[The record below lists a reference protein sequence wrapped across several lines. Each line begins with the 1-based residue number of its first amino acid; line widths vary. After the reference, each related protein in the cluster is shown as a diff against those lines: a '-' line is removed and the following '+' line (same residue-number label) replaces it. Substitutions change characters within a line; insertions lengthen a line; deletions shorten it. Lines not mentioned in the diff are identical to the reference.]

1 MVTVECN
8 ILYCFES
15 SSFAILFFIIKNFD
29 CFGLSANFADVKCN
43 KKVII
48 TNKLLMKKS
57 LLTFIAVLATLL
69 PITASAAVSTWSFE
83 WNMSKKEG
91 GQGFYNFGSTKVEKE
106 FYTAELNGL
115 QWKATAEGTYIYAYT
130 STMGQYIGSASA
142 PPVKAAL
149 STSGL
154 VGVIKAVRVSARVY
168 KAEMAG
174 DVSVK
179 VNGKSYLNGTNTTAA
194 LTKDI
199 AEYEFKIDDADAQE
213 GEIVITFNQ
222 TSDTKGPMYIKK
234 IEIDYETVE
243 SSVPAPAFSV
253 AAGTYDEAQT
263 VSMAVPSLEAGT
275 YTIYYTTDGSNP
287 KTEDGTRKAYTEP
300 VTVAETATLKAVTLV
315 GAEYSN
321 VVEAKYIIRKDPQIR
336 FNEAK
341 VSLVTGEDGY
351 ADLLNPNKVS
361 PIKYSSSAPM
371 VCSVNSKGTLYTSYV
386 KEDTDVTIT
395 AEFEGDDN
403 YYPASATMTVTVVA
417 KTPLKEPVV
426 NPLGGKFNDAVEV
439 KISTDDENA
448 VAVWYSTTAKSAEE
462 FEESDYTQST
472 VVEGK
477 EATVTLDK
485 SCTLYVMTRGYN
497 VNSPV
502 VTAKFDI
509 TLPLKVDFTTDR
521 AVVAD
526 YDQEFDSA
534 EGMTDWTVGKGWG
547 LSDMNF
553 KSIKSDDKTSI
564 AINYDY
570 TSSGSSVLESP
581 AFDIKAGSKV
591 EFYAYFAPYY
601 LVYGKWTFTVTDV
614 DSGETETLLN
624 AFDWA
629 QETAYNTTTWNKF
642 EFDLSKY
649 VGKKVSFAF
658 DYPFGGESLAVDG
671 FRIVRED
678 ASASESLHIFEGESI
693 GFKSI
698 TQGEPEGLTWSFPGA
713 EVETST
719 EANPV
724 VTYNKAGTYDVT
736 LTVTRG
742 TETAK
747 AERKGFVVVSQKAPT
762 ALIGLPEEGYES
774 PFVGVFLSLNVPVTF
789 RDLSQGHPTE
799 WKWVFQNANIET
811 SAEQN
816 PTVIFEKKGVVSVGL
831 TAKNDAGQTND
842 ILTYAIQAG
851 GAQYVWNISSEEN
864 SKLEKVELGWYG
876 NYAGT
881 NWLDMDKFAEKY
893 KATLASATIDS
904 VAVYF
909 ASVTAIAPETL
920 IPMTI
925 NAVGEDGAPGA
936 VLASTAVKVG
946 DLKYD
951 DKDYLATIFRFDN
964 TVKLEKGSEFFVT
977 IGPFPNGSLDTAPY
991 TKDDIAIFCHRRSVG
1006 QKNTAW
1012 HYLAVYGSD
1021 DKPTGEYKWYANTED
1036 PVSMAISPAIDY
1048 EKYDAIQDVRYDEA
1062 GTEATI
1068 VGIYTIEGIRVTK
1081 TMPGNIYIY
1090 KYSDGSGR
1098 KVLVK

>member
-1 MVTVECN
+1 
-8 ILYCFES
+8 
-15 SSFAILFFIIKNFD
+15 
-29 CFGLSANFADVKCN
+29 
-43 KKVII
+43 
-48 TNKLLMKKS
+48 MKKT

-69 PITASAAVSTWSFE
+69 PITASATVSTWSFE
-83 WNMSKKEG
+83 WNTSKKDG
-91 GQGFYNFGSTKVEKE
+91 GQGFYNFGGSAIEKE
-106 FYTAELNGL
+106 FYTTELNGL
-115 QWKATAEGTYIYAYT
+115 QWKAVAEGTYIYAYT
-130 STMGQYIGSASA
+130 SGMGQYIGSADY
-142 PPVKAAL
+142 PPVSATL
-149 STSGL
+149 STSDL
-154 VGVIKAVRVSARVY
+154 AGVIKAVRVSARVKSTDY
-168 KAEMAG
+168 TGTVA
-174 DVSVK
+174 VK
-179 VNGKSYLNGTNTTAA
+179 VAGTDYLCGTSATAD
-194 LTKDI
+194 LTGTI
-199 AEYEFKIDDADAQE
+199 VEYEFKPAEAKE
-213 GEIVITFNQ
+213 GLIEIILNQ
-222 TSDTKGPMYIKK
+222 TSEAKGPLYVKK

-243 SSVPAPAFSV
+243 SSVPAPTFSV
-253 AAGTYDEAQT
+253 AAGTYDEAQS
-263 VSMAVPSLEAGT
+263 VSLAVSSLEAGK
-275 YTIYYTTDGSNP
+275 YTVYYTTDGSNP
-287 KTEDGTRKAYTEP
+287 KLEDGTRKAYTEP
-300 VTVAETATLKAVTLV
+300 ISVAETATLKAVTLA
-315 GAEYSN
+315 GTEYSD
-321 VVEAKYIIRKDPQIR
+321 VAEAKYVIRKDPQIR

-341 VSLVTGEDGY
+341 ISLITGEEGY
-351 ADLLNPNKVS
+351 ADLLNPNKVT
-361 PIKYSSSAPM
+361 PIKYSSSAPL
-371 VCSVNSKGTLYTSYV
+371 VCSVDSKGTLYTSYV
-386 KEDTDVTIT
+386 KEDSEAVIT
-395 AEFEGDDN
+395 AKFDGDAN

-426 NPLGGKFNDAVEV
+426 TPLGGKFNDAVDV
-439 KISTDDENA
+439 KITTDDENA
-448 VAVWYSTTAKSAEE
+448 VTIWYSTTAKSAEE

-502 VTAKFDI
+502 VSATFDI
-509 TLPLKVDFTTDR
+509 TLPLKADFTTDR

-534 EGMTDWTVGKGWG
+534 DGLADWTVGKGWG

-553 KSIKSDDKTSI
+553 KTIKSDDKSSI

-570 TSSGSSVLESP
+570 ASTGSSVLESP
-581 AFDIKAGSKV
+581 AFDIKEGSKV
-591 EFYAYFAPYY
+591 EFYAYFAPNF
-601 LVYGKWTFTVTDV
+601 LIYGKWTFTVTDV
-614 DSGETETLLN
+614 DSGETTTLLN

-658 DYPFGGESLAVDG
+658 DYPFGGENLAIDG

-678 ASASESLHIFEGESI
+678 ASASESLHIFEGESVA
-693 GFKSI
+693 FKSI
-698 TQGEPEGLTWSFPGA
+698 TQGEPESMTWSFPGA

-742 TETAK
+742 TETVK

-762 ALIGLPEEGYES
+762 AIIGLPEEGYES
-774 PFVGVFLSLNVPVTF
+774 PFVGVFLPLNVPVTF

-811 SAEQN
+811 TTEQN
-816 PTVIFEKKGVVSVGL
+816 PTVVFEKKGVVSVGL
-831 TAKNDAGQTND
+831 TAKNDAGQAND

-893 KATLASATIDS
+893 KATLAPAAIDS

-909 ASVTAIAPETL
+909 ASVTTIAPETL

-936 VLASTAVKVG
+936 VLASASVKAG
-946 DLKYD
+946 DLKYSET
-951 DKDYLATIFRFDN
+951 DYLATIFHFDKTIELN
-964 TVKLEKGSEFFVT
+964 KGTEFFITV
-977 IGPFPNGSLDTAPY
+977 GPFPNGSLEVSPY
-991 TKDDIAIFCHRRSVG
+991 TADDIAIFCHRRSAG
-1006 QKNTAW
+1006 EKNTAW
-1012 HYLAVYGSD
+1012 HYLAVYDENS
-1021 DKPTGEYKWYANTED
+1021 KPTGEYKWYANTED
-1036 PVSMAISPAIDY
+1036 PLSMAISPVIDY
-1048 EKYDAIQDVRYDEA
+1048 EKYDAVQDIRYDEA
-1062 GTEATI
+1062 GTEATP

-1081 TMPGNIYIY
+1081 TTPGNIYIY

>member
-1 MVTVECN
+1 
-8 ILYCFES
+8 
-15 SSFAILFFIIKNFD
+15 
-29 CFGLSANFADVKCN
+29 
-43 KKVII
+43 
-48 TNKLLMKKS
+48 MKKT
-57 LLTFIAVLATLL
+57 LLTLIAVLATLL
-69 PITASAAVSTWSFE
+69 PVTASAAVSTWSFE
-83 WNMSKKEG
+83 WNTSKNKG
-91 GQGFYNFGSTKVEKE
+91 GQGFYNFGASAVEKD

-115 QWKATAEGTYIYAYT
+115 QWKATAEGTIVFAYT
-130 STMGQYIGSASA
+130 ASSGQYIGSADR
-142 PPVKAAL
+142 PPVKATL
-149 STSGL
+149 STSDLAGL
-154 VGVIKAVRVSARVY
+154 IKAVRVSARVN
-168 KAEMAG
+168 KDTMAG
-174 DVSVK
+174 NVSVT
-179 VNGKSYLNGTNTTAA
+179 VNGKSYLNGTNTTAS
-194 LTKDI
+194 LTNSI
-199 AEYEFKIDDADAQE
+199 AEYEFKIADADAQE

-222 TSDTKGPMYIKK
+222 TSDTKGPLYVKK

-243 SSVPAPAFSV
+243 SSVPAPTFSV
-253 AAGTYDEAQT
+253 AAGTYDEAQS
-263 VSMAVPSLEAGT
+263 VSLAVSSLEAGK

-287 KTEDGTRKAYTEP
+287 KLEDGTRKAYTEP
-300 VTVAETATLKAVTLV
+300 IAVAETATLKAVTLV
-315 GAEYSN
+315 GTEYSD
-321 VVEAKYIIRKDPQIR
+321 VAEAKYVIRKDPQIR

-341 VSLVTGEDGY
+341 VSLITGEEGY
-351 ADLLNPNKVS
+351 ADLLNPNKVT
-361 PIKYSSSAPM
+361 PIKYSSSAPL
-371 VCSVNSKGTLYTSYV
+371 VCSVDSKGTLYTSYV
-386 KEDTDVTIT
+386 KEDSEAVIT
-395 AEFEGDDN
+395 AKFDGDAN

-426 NPLGGKFNDAVEV
+426 TPLGGKFNDAVDV

-448 VAVWYSTTAKSAEE
+448 VTIWYSTTAKSAEE

-502 VTAKFDI
+502 VTATFDI
-509 TLPLKVDFTTDR
+509 TLPLKADFTTDR

-534 EGMTDWTVGKGWG
+534 EGLADWTVGKGWG

-553 KSIKSDDKTSI
+553 KTIKSDDKYSI

-570 TSSGSSVLESP
+570 ASTGSSVLESP
-581 AFDIKAGSKV
+581 AFDIKEGSKV
-591 EFYAYFAPYY
+591 EFYAYFAPNF
-601 LVYGKWTFTVTDV
+601 LIYGKWTFTVTDV
-614 DSGETETLLN
+614 DSGETTTLLN

-642 EFDLSKY
+642 GFDLSKY

-658 DYPFGGESLAVDG
+658 DYPFGGENLAIDG

-678 ASASESLHIFEGESI
+678 ASASESLHIFEGESVV
-693 GFKSI
+693 FKSI
-698 TQGEPEGLTWSFPGA
+698 TQGEPESMTWSFPGA

-762 ALIGLPEEGYES
+762 AIIELPEEGYES
-774 PFVGVFLSLNVPVTF
+774 PFVGVFLPLNVPVTF

-811 SAEQN
+811 STEQN

-893 KATLASATIDS
+893 KATLGPAAIDS

-909 ASVTAIAPETL
+909 ASVTTIAPETL

-936 VLASTAVKVG
+936 VLASASVKAG
-946 DLKYD
+946 DLKYSET
-951 DKDYLATIFRFDN
+951 DYLATIFHFDKTIELN
-964 TVKLEKGSEFFVT
+964 KGTEFFITV
-977 IGPFPNGSLDTAPY
+977 GPFPNGSLEVSPY
-991 TKDDIAIFCHRRSVG
+991 TADDIAIFCHRRSTG
-1006 QKNTAW
+1006 EKNTAW
-1012 HYLAVYGSD
+1012 HYLAVYDENS
-1021 DKPTGEYKWYANTED
+1021 KPTGEYKWYANTED
-1036 PVSMAISPAIDY
+1036 PLSMAISPVIDY
-1048 EKYDAIQDVRYDEA
+1048 EKYDAVQDIRYDEVGA
-1062 GTEATI
+1062 EATL

-1081 TMPGNIYIY
+1081 TTPGNIYIY

>member
-1 MVTVECN
+1 
-8 ILYCFES
+8 
-15 SSFAILFFIIKNFD
+15 
-29 CFGLSANFADVKCN
+29 
-43 KKVII
+43 
-48 TNKLLMKKS
+48 MKKT
-57 LLTFIAVLATLL
+57 LLTLIAVLATLL
-69 PITASAAVSTWSFE
+69 PVTASAAVSTWSFE
-83 WNMSKKEG
+83 WNTSKNKG
-91 GQGFYNFGSTKVEKE
+91 GQGFYNFGASAVEKD
-106 FYTAELNGL
+106 FYTTELNGL
-115 QWKATAEGTYIYAYT
+115 QWKATAEGTIVFAYT
-130 STMGQYIGSASA
+130 ASSGQYIGSADR
-142 PPVKAAL
+142 PPVKATL
-149 STSGL
+149 STSDLAGL
-154 VGVIKAVRVSARVY
+154 IKAVRVSARVN
-168 KAEMAG
+168 KDTMAG
-174 DVSVK
+174 NVSVT
-179 VNGKSYLNGTNTTAA
+179 VNGKSYLNGTNTTAS
-194 LTKDI
+194 LTNSI
-199 AEYEFKIDDADAQE
+199 AEYEFKVADADAKE

-222 TSDTKGPMYIKK
+222 TSDTKGPLYVKK

-243 SSVPAPAFSV
+243 SSVPAPTFSV
-253 AAGTYDEAQT
+253 AAGTYDEAQS
-263 VSMAVPSLEAGT
+263 VSLAVSSLEAGK
-275 YTIYYTTDGSNP
+275 YTIYYTNDGSNP
-287 KTEDGTRKAYTEP
+287 KLEDGTRKAYTEP
-300 VTVAETATLKAVTLV
+300 IAVAETATLKAVTLV
-315 GAEYSN
+315 GTEYSD
-321 VVEAKYIIRKDPQIR
+321 VAEAKYVIRKDPQIR

-341 VSLVTGEDGY
+341 VSLITGEEGY
-351 ADLLNPNKVS
+351 ADLLNPNKVT
-361 PIKYSSSAPM
+361 PIKYSSSAPL
-371 VCSVNSKGTLYTSYV
+371 VCSVDSKGTLYTSYV
-386 KEDTDVTIT
+386 KEDSEAVIT
-395 AEFEGDDN
+395 AKFDGDAN

-426 NPLGGKFNDAVEV
+426 TPLGGKFNDAVDV

-448 VAVWYSTTAKSAEE
+448 VTIWYSTTAKSAEE

-502 VTAKFDI
+502 VTATFDI
-509 TLPLKVDFTTDR
+509 TLPLKADFTTDR

-534 EGMTDWTVGKGWG
+534 DGMADWTVGKGWG

-570 TSSGSSVLESP
+570 ASSGSSVLESP
-581 AFDIKAGSKV
+581 AFDIKEGSKV
-591 EFYAYFAPYY
+591 EFYAYFAPNF
-601 LVYGKWTFTVTDV
+601 LIYGKWTFTVTDV
-614 DSGETETLLN
+614 DSGETTTLLN

-642 EFDLSKY
+642 GFDLSKY

-658 DYPFGGESLAVDG
+658 DYPFGGENLAIDG

-678 ASASESLHIFEGESI
+678 ASASESLHIFEGESVA
-693 GFKSI
+693 FKSI
-698 TQGEPEGLTWSFPGA
+698 TQGEPESMTWSFPGA

-762 ALIGLPEEGYES
+762 AIIGLPEEGYES
-774 PFVGVFLSLNVPVTF
+774 PFVGVFLPLNVPVTF

-811 SAEQN
+811 TTEQN
-816 PTVIFEKKGVVSVGL
+816 PTVVFEKKGVVSVGL
-831 TAKNDAGQTND
+831 TAKNDAGQAND

-893 KATLASATIDS
+893 KATLGPAAIDS

-909 ASVTAIAPETL
+909 ASVTTIAPETL

-936 VLASTAVKVG
+936 VLASASVKAG
-946 DLKYD
+946 DLKYSET
-951 DKDYLATIFRFDN
+951 DYLATIFHFDKTIELN
-964 TVKLEKGSEFFVT
+964 KGTEFFITV
-977 IGPFPNGSLDTAPY
+977 GPFPNGSLEVSPY
-991 TKDDIAIFCHRRSVG
+991 TADDIAIFCHRRSTG
-1006 QKNTAW
+1006 EKNTAW
-1012 HYLAVYGSD
+1012 HYLAVYDENS
-1021 DKPTGEYKWYANTED
+1021 KPTGEYKWYANTED
-1036 PVSMAISPAIDY
+1036 PLSMAISPVIDY
-1048 EKYDAIQDVRYDEA
+1048 EKYDAVQDIRYDESGA
-1062 GTEATI
+1062 EATI

-1081 TMPGNIYIY
+1081 TTPGNIYIY

>member
-1 MVTVECN
+1 
-8 ILYCFES
+8 
-15 SSFAILFFIIKNFD
+15 
-29 CFGLSANFADVKCN
+29 
-43 KKVII
+43 
-48 TNKLLMKKS
+48 MKKT
-57 LLTFIAVLATLL
+57 LLTLIAVLATLL
-69 PITASAAVSTWSFE
+69 PVTASAAVSTWSFE
-83 WNMSKKEG
+83 WNTSKNKG
-91 GQGFYNFGSTKVEKE
+91 GQGFYNFGASAVEKD
-106 FYTAELNGL
+106 FYTTELNGL
-115 QWKATAEGTYIYAYT
+115 QWKASAEGTIVFAYT
-130 STMGQYIGSASA
+130 ASSGQYIGSADR
-142 PPVKAAL
+142 PPVKATL
-149 STSGL
+149 STSDLAGL
-154 VGVIKAVRVSARVY
+154 IKAVRVSARVN
-168 KAEMAG
+168 KDTMAG
-174 DVSVK
+174 NVSVT
-179 VNGKSYLNGTNTTAA
+179 VNGKSYLNGTNTTAS
-194 LTKDI
+194 LTNSI
-199 AEYEFKIDDADAQE
+199 AEYEFKVADADAQE

-222 TSDTKGPMYIKK
+222 TSDTKGPLYVKK

-243 SSVPAPAFSV
+243 SSVPAPTFSV
-253 AAGTYDEAQT
+253 AAGTYDEAQS
-263 VSMAVPSLEAGT
+263 VSLAVSSLEAGK

-287 KTEDGTRKAYTEP
+287 KLEDGTRKAYTEP
-300 VTVAETATLKAVTLV
+300 IAVAETATLKAVTHV
-315 GAEYSN
+315 GTEYSD
-321 VVEAKYIIRKDPQIR
+321 VAEAKYVIRKDPQIR

-341 VSLVTGEDGY
+341 VSLITGEEGY
-351 ADLLNPNKVS
+351 ADLLNPNKVT
-361 PIKYSSSAPM
+361 PIKYSSSAPL
-371 VCSVNSKGTLYTSYV
+371 VCSVDSKGTLYTSYV
-386 KEDTDVTIT
+386 KEDSEAVIT
-395 AEFEGDDN
+395 AKFDGDAN

-426 NPLGGKFNDAVEV
+426 TPLGGKFNDAVDV

-448 VAVWYSTTAKSAEE
+448 VTIWYSTTAKSAEE

-502 VTAKFDI
+502 VTATFDI
-509 TLPLKVDFTTDR
+509 TLPLKADFTTDR

-534 EGMTDWTVGKGWG
+534 DGMADWTVGKGWG

-570 TSSGSSVLESP
+570 ASSGSSVLESP

-591 EFYAYFAPYY
+591 EFYAYFAPNF
-601 LVYGKWTFTVTDV
+601 LIYGKWTFTVTDV
-614 DSGETETLLN
+614 DSGETTTLLN

-642 EFDLSKY
+642 DFDLSKY

-658 DYPFGGESLAVDG
+658 DYPFGGESLAIDG

-678 ASASESLHIFEGESI
+678 ASASESLHIFEGESVA
-693 GFKSI
+693 FKSI
-698 TQGEPEGLTWSFPGA
+698 TQGEPESMTWSFPGA

-762 ALIGLPEEGYES
+762 AIIGLPEEGYES
-774 PFVGVFLSLNVPVTF
+774 PFVGVFLPLNVPVTF

-811 SAEQN
+811 TTEQN
-816 PTVIFEKKGVVSVGL
+816 PTVVFEKKGVVSVGL
-831 TAKNDAGQTND
+831 TAKNDAGQAND

-893 KATLASATIDS
+893 KATLGPAAIDS

-909 ASVTAIAPETL
+909 ASVTTIAPETL

-936 VLASTAVKVG
+936 VLASASVKAG
-946 DLKYD
+946 DLKYSET
-951 DKDYLATIFRFDN
+951 DYLATIFHFDKTIELN
-964 TVKLEKGSEFFVT
+964 KGTEFFITV
-977 IGPFPNGSLDTAPY
+977 GPFPNGSLEVSPY
-991 TKDDIAIFCHRRSVG
+991 TADDIAIFCHRRSTG
-1006 QKNTAW
+1006 EKNTAW
-1012 HYLAVYGSD
+1012 HYLAVYDENS
-1021 DKPTGEYKWYANTED
+1021 KPTGEYKWYANTED
-1036 PVSMAISPAIDY
+1036 PLSMAISPVIDY
-1048 EKYDAIQDVRYDEA
+1048 EKYDAVQDIRYDESGA
-1062 GTEATI
+1062 EATI

-1081 TMPGNIYIY
+1081 TTPGNIYIY

>member
-1 MVTVECN
+1 
-8 ILYCFES
+8 
-15 SSFAILFFIIKNFD
+15 
-29 CFGLSANFADVKCN
+29 
-43 KKVII
+43 
-48 TNKLLMKKS
+48 MKKT
-57 LLTFIAVLATLL
+57 LLTLIAVLATLL
-69 PITASAAVSTWSFE
+69 PVTASAAVSTWSFE
-83 WNMSKKEG
+83 WNTSKNKG
-91 GQGFYNFGSTKVEKE
+91 GQGFYNFGASAVEKD
-106 FYTAELNGL
+106 FYTTELNGL
-115 QWKATAEGTYIYAYT
+115 QWKATAEGTIVFAYT
-130 STMGQYIGSASA
+130 ASSGQYIGSADR
-142 PPVKAAL
+142 PPVKATL
-149 STSGL
+149 STSDLAGL
-154 VGVIKAVRVSARVY
+154 IKAVRVSARVN
-168 KAEMAG
+168 KDTMAG
-174 DVSVK
+174 NVSVT
-179 VNGKSYLNGTNTTAA
+179 VNGKSYLNGTNTTAS
-194 LTKDI
+194 LTNSI
-199 AEYEFKIDDADAQE
+199 AEYEFKVADADAQE

-222 TSDTKGPMYIKK
+222 TSDTKGPLYVKK

-243 SSVPAPAFSV
+243 SSVPAPTFSV
-253 AAGTYDEAQT
+253 AAGTYDEAQS
-263 VSMAVPSLEAGT
+263 VSLAVSSLEAGK

-287 KTEDGTRKAYTEP
+287 KLEDGTRKAYTEP
-300 VTVAETATLKAVTLV
+300 IAVAETATLKAVTLV
-315 GAEYSN
+315 GTEYSD
-321 VVEAKYIIRKDPQIR
+321 VAEAKYVIRKDPQIR

-341 VSLVTGEDGY
+341 VSLITGEEGY
-351 ADLLNPNKVS
+351 ADLLNPNKVT
-361 PIKYSSSAPM
+361 PIKYSSSAPL
-371 VCSVNSKGTLYTSYV
+371 VCSVDSKGTLYTSYV
-386 KEDTDVTIT
+386 KEDSEAVIT
-395 AEFEGDDN
+395 AKFDGDAN

-426 NPLGGKFNDAVEV
+426 TPLGGKFNDAVDV

-448 VAVWYSTTAKSAEE
+448 VTIWYSTTAKSAEE

-502 VTAKFDI
+502 VTATFDI
-509 TLPLKVDFTTDR
+509 TLPLKADFTTDR

-534 EGMTDWTVGKGWG
+534 DGMADWTVGKGWG

-570 TSSGSSVLESP
+570 ASSGSSVLESP

-591 EFYAYFAPYY
+591 EFYAYFAPNF
-601 LVYGKWTFTVTDV
+601 LIYGKWTFTVTDV
-614 DSGETETLLN
+614 DSGETTTLLN

-642 EFDLSKY
+642 DFDLSKY

-658 DYPFGGESLAVDG
+658 DYPFGGENLAIDG

-678 ASASESLHIFEGESI
+678 ASASESLHIFEGESVA
-693 GFKSI
+693 FKSI
-698 TQGEPEGLTWSFPGA
+698 TQGEPESMTWSFPGA

-762 ALIGLPEEGYES
+762 AIIGLPEEGYES
-774 PFVGVFLSLNVPVTF
+774 PFVGVFLPLNVPVTF

-811 SAEQN
+811 TTEQN
-816 PTVIFEKKGVVSVGL
+816 PTVVFEKKGVVSVGL
-831 TAKNDAGQTND
+831 TAKNDAGQAND

-893 KATLASATIDS
+893 KATLGPAAIDS

-909 ASVTAIAPETL
+909 ASVTTIAPETL

-936 VLASTAVKVG
+936 VLASASVKAG
-946 DLKYD
+946 DLKYSET
-951 DKDYLATIFRFDN
+951 DYLATIFHFDKTIELN
-964 TVKLEKGSEFFVT
+964 KGTEFFITV
-977 IGPFPNGSLDTAPY
+977 GPFPNGSLEVSPY
-991 TKDDIAIFCHRRSVG
+991 TADDIAIFCHRRSTG
-1006 QKNTAW
+1006 EKNTAW
-1012 HYLAVYGSD
+1012 HYLAVYDENS
-1021 DKPTGEYKWYANTED
+1021 KPTGEYKWYANTED
-1036 PVSMAISPAIDY
+1036 PLSMAISPVIDY
-1048 EKYDAIQDVRYDEA
+1048 EKYDAVQDIRYDESGA
-1062 GTEATI
+1062 EATI

-1081 TMPGNIYIY
+1081 TTPGNIYIY

>member
-1 MVTVECN
+1 
-8 ILYCFES
+8 
-15 SSFAILFFIIKNFD
+15 
-29 CFGLSANFADVKCN
+29 
-43 KKVII
+43 
-48 TNKLLMKKS
+48 MKKT
-57 LLTFIAVLATLL
+57 LLTLIAVLATLL
-69 PITASAAVSTWSFE
+69 PVTASAAVSTWSFE
-83 WNMSKKEG
+83 WNTSKNKG
-91 GQGFYNFGSTKVEKE
+91 GQGFYNFGASAVEKD

-115 QWKATAEGTYIYAYT
+115 QWKATAEGTIVFAYT
-130 STMGQYIGSASA
+130 ASSGQYIGSADR
-142 PPVKAAL
+142 PPVKATL
-149 STSGL
+149 STSDLAGL
-154 VGVIKAVRVSARVY
+154 IKAVRVSARVN
-168 KAEMAG
+168 KDTMAG
-174 DVSVK
+174 NVSVT
-179 VNGKSYLNGTNTTAA
+179 VNGKSYLNGTNTTAS
-194 LTKDI
+194 LTNSI
-199 AEYEFKIDDADAQE
+199 AEYEFKIADADAQE

-222 TSDTKGPMYIKK
+222 TSDTKGPLYVKK

-243 SSVPAPAFSV
+243 SSVPTPTFSV
-253 AAGTYDEAQT
+253 AAGTYDEAQS
-263 VSMAVPSLEAGT
+263 VSLAVSSLEAGK

-287 KTEDGTRKAYTEP
+287 KLEDGTRKAYTAP
-300 VTVAETATLKAVTLV
+300 IAVAETATLKAVTLV
-315 GAEYSN
+315 GTEYSD
-321 VVEAKYIIRKDPQIR
+321 VAEAKYVIRKDPQIR

-341 VSLVTGEDGY
+341 VSLITGEEGY
-351 ADLLNPNKVS
+351 ADLLNPNKVT
-361 PIKYSSSAPM
+361 PIKYSSSAPL
-371 VCSVNSKGTLYTSYV
+371 VCSVDSKGTLYTSYV
-386 KEDTDVTIT
+386 KEDSEAVIT
-395 AEFEGDDN
+395 AKFDGDAN

-426 NPLGGKFNDAVEV
+426 TPLGGKFNDAVDV

-448 VAVWYSTTAKSAEE
+448 VTIWYSTTAKSAEE

-502 VTAKFDI
+502 VTATFDI
-509 TLPLKVDFTTDR
+509 TLPLKADFTTDR

-534 EGMTDWTVGKGWG
+534 EGLADWTVGKGWG

-553 KSIKSDDKTSI
+553 KTIKSDDKYSI

-570 TSSGSSVLESP
+570 ASTGSSVLESP
-581 AFDIKAGSKV
+581 AFDIKEGSKV
-591 EFYAYFAPYY
+591 EFYAYFAPNF
-601 LVYGKWTFTVTDV
+601 LIYGKWTFTVTDV
-614 DSGETETLLN
+614 DSGETTTLLN

-642 EFDLSKY
+642 GFDLSKY

-658 DYPFGGESLAVDG
+658 DYPFGGENLAIDG

-678 ASASESLHIFEGESI
+678 ASASESLHIFEGESVA
-693 GFKSI
+693 FKSI
-698 TQGEPEGLTWSFPGA
+698 TQGEPESMTWSFPGA

-762 ALIGLPEEGYES
+762 AIIGLPEEGYES
-774 PFVGVFLSLNVPVTF
+774 PFVGVFLPLNVPVTF

-811 SAEQN
+811 STEQN

-893 KATLASATIDS
+893 KATLGPAAIDS

-909 ASVTAIAPETL
+909 ASVTTIAPETL

-936 VLASTAVKVG
+936 VLASASVKAG
-946 DLKYD
+946 DLKYSET
-951 DKDYLATIFRFDN
+951 DYLATIFHFDKTIELN
-964 TVKLEKGSEFFVT
+964 KGTEFFITV
-977 IGPFPNGSLDTAPY
+977 GPFPNGSLEVSPY
-991 TKDDIAIFCHRRSVG
+991 TADDIAIFCHRRSTG
-1006 QKNTAW
+1006 EKNTAW
-1012 HYLAVYGSD
+1012 HYLAVYDENS
-1021 DKPTGEYKWYANTED
+1021 KPTGEYKWYANTED
-1036 PVSMAISPAIDY
+1036 PLSMAISPVIDY
-1048 EKYDAIQDVRYDEA
+1048 EKYDAVQDIRYDEVGA
-1062 GTEATI
+1062 EATL

-1081 TMPGNIYIY
+1081 TTPGNIYIY

>member
-1 MVTVECN
+1 
-8 ILYCFES
+8 
-15 SSFAILFFIIKNFD
+15 
-29 CFGLSANFADVKCN
+29 
-43 KKVII
+43 
-48 TNKLLMKKS
+48 MKKT
-57 LLTFIAVLATLL
+57 LLTLIAVLATLL
-69 PITASAAVSTWSFE
+69 PVTASAAVSTWSFE
-83 WNMSKKEG
+83 WNTSKNKG
-91 GQGFYNFGSTKVEKE
+91 GQGFYNFGASAVEKD

-115 QWKATAEGTYIYAYT
+115 QWKATAEGTIVFAYT
-130 STMGQYIGSASA
+130 ASSGQYIGSADR
-142 PPVKAAL
+142 PPVKATL
-149 STSGL
+149 STSDLAGL
-154 VGVIKAVRVSARVY
+154 IKAVRVSARVN
-168 KAEMAG
+168 KDTMAG
-174 DVSVK
+174 NVSVT
-179 VNGKSYLNGTNTTAA
+179 VNGKSYLNGTNTTAS
-194 LTKDI
+194 LTNSI
-199 AEYEFKIDDADAQE
+199 AEYEFKIADADAQE

-222 TSDTKGPMYIKK
+222 TSDTKGPLYVKK

-243 SSVPAPAFSV
+243 SSVPTPTFSV
-253 AAGTYDEAQT
+253 AAGTYDEAQS
-263 VSMAVPSLEAGT
+263 VSLAVSSLEAGK

-287 KTEDGTRKAYTEP
+287 KLEDGTRKAYTEP
-300 VTVAETATLKAVTLV
+300 IAVAETATLKAVTLV
-315 GAEYSN
+315 GTEYSD
-321 VVEAKYIIRKDPQIR
+321 VAEAKYVIRKDPQIR

-341 VSLVTGEDGY
+341 VSLITGEEGY
-351 ADLLNPNKVS
+351 ADLLNPNKVT
-361 PIKYSSSAPM
+361 PIKYSSSAPL
-371 VCSVNSKGTLYTSYV
+371 VCSVDSKGTLYTSYV
-386 KEDTDVTIT
+386 KEDSEAVIT
-395 AEFEGDDN
+395 AKFDGDAN

-426 NPLGGKFNDAVEV
+426 TPLGGKFNDAVDV

-448 VAVWYSTTAKSAEE
+448 VTIWYSTTAKSAEE

-502 VTAKFDI
+502 VTATFDI
-509 TLPLKVDFTTDR
+509 TLPLKADFTTDR

-534 EGMTDWTVGKGWG
+534 EGLADWTVGKGWG

-553 KSIKSDDKTSI
+553 KTIKSDDKYSI

-570 TSSGSSVLESP
+570 ASTGSSVLESP
-581 AFDIKAGSKV
+581 AFDIKEGSKV
-591 EFYAYFAPYY
+591 EFYAYFAPNF
-601 LVYGKWTFTVTDV
+601 LIYGKWTFTVTDV
-614 DSGETETLLN
+614 DSGETTTLLN

-642 EFDLSKY
+642 GFDLSKY

-658 DYPFGGESLAVDG
+658 DYPFGGENLAIDG

-678 ASASESLHIFEGESI
+678 ASASESLHIFEGESVA
-693 GFKSI
+693 FKSI
-698 TQGEPEGLTWSFPGA
+698 TQGEPESMTWSFPGA

-762 ALIGLPEEGYES
+762 AIIGLPEEGYES
-774 PFVGVFLSLNVPVTF
+774 PFVGVFLPLNVPVTF

-811 SAEQN
+811 TTEQN
-816 PTVIFEKKGVVSVGL
+816 PTVVFEKKGVVSVGL
-831 TAKNDAGQTND
+831 TAKNDAGQAND

-893 KATLASATIDS
+893 KATLGPAAIDS

-909 ASVTAIAPETL
+909 ASVTTIAPETL

-936 VLASTAVKVG
+936 VLASASVKAG
-946 DLKYD
+946 DLKYSET
-951 DKDYLATIFRFDN
+951 DYLATIFHFDKTIELN
-964 TVKLEKGSEFFVT
+964 KGTEFFITV
-977 IGPFPNGSLDTAPY
+977 GPFPNGSLEVSPY
-991 TKDDIAIFCHRRSVG
+991 TADDIAIFCHRRSTG
-1006 QKNTAW
+1006 EKNTAW
-1012 HYLAVYGSD
+1012 HYLAVYDENS
-1021 DKPTGEYKWYANTED
+1021 KPTGEYKWYANTED
-1036 PVSMAISPAIDY
+1036 PLSMAISPVIDY
-1048 EKYDAIQDVRYDEA
+1048 EKYDAVQDIRYDEVGA
-1062 GTEATI
+1062 EATL

-1081 TMPGNIYIY
+1081 TTPGNIYIY

>member
-1 MVTVECN
+1 
-8 ILYCFES
+8 
-15 SSFAILFFIIKNFD
+15 
-29 CFGLSANFADVKCN
+29 
-43 KKVII
+43 
-48 TNKLLMKKS
+48 MKKT
-57 LLTFIAVLATLL
+57 LLTLIAVLATLL
-69 PITASAAVSTWSFE
+69 PVTASAAVSTWSFE
-83 WNMSKKEG
+83 WNTSKNKG
-91 GQGFYNFGSTKVEKE
+91 GQGFYNFGASAVEKD

-115 QWKATAEGTYIYAYT
+115 QWKATAEGTIVFAYT
-130 STMGQYIGSASA
+130 ASSGQYIGSADR
-142 PPVKAAL
+142 PPVKATL
-149 STSGL
+149 STSDLAGL
-154 VGVIKAVRVSARVY
+154 IKAVRVSARVN
-168 KAEMAG
+168 KDTMAG
-174 DVSVK
+174 NVSVT
-179 VNGKSYLNGTNTTAA
+179 VNGKSYLNGTNTTAS
-194 LTKDI
+194 LTNSI
-199 AEYEFKIDDADAQE
+199 AEYEFKIADADAQE

-222 TSDTKGPMYIKK
+222 TSDTKGPLYVKK

-243 SSVPAPAFSV
+243 SSVPAPTFSV
-253 AAGTYDEAQT
+253 AAGTYDEAQS
-263 VSMAVPSLEAGT
+263 VSLAVSSLEAGK

-287 KTEDGTRKAYTEP
+287 KLEDGTRKAYTEP
-300 VTVAETATLKAVTLV
+300 IAVAETATLKAVTLV
-315 GAEYSN
+315 GTEYSD
-321 VVEAKYIIRKDPQIR
+321 VAEAKYVIRKDPQIR

-341 VSLVTGEDGY
+341 VSLITGEEGY
-351 ADLLNPNKVS
+351 ADLLNPNKVT
-361 PIKYSSSAPM
+361 PIKYSSSAPL
-371 VCSVNSKGTLYTSYV
+371 VCSVDSKGTLYTSYV
-386 KEDTDVTIT
+386 KEDSEAVIT
-395 AEFEGDDN
+395 AKFDGDAN

-426 NPLGGKFNDAVEV
+426 TPLGGKFNDAVDV

-448 VAVWYSTTAKSAEE
+448 VTIWYSTTAKSAEE

-502 VTAKFDI
+502 VTATFDI
-509 TLPLKVDFTTDR
+509 TLPLKADFTTDR

-534 EGMTDWTVGKGWG
+534 EGLADWTVGKGWG

-553 KSIKSDDKTSI
+553 KTIKSDDKYSI

-570 TSSGSSVLESP
+570 ASTGSSVLESP
-581 AFDIKAGSKV
+581 AFDIKEGSKV
-591 EFYAYFAPYY
+591 EFYAYFAPNF
-601 LVYGKWTFTVTDV
+601 LIYGKWTFTVTDV
-614 DSGETETLLN
+614 DSGETTTLLN

-642 EFDLSKY
+642 GFDLSKY

-658 DYPFGGESLAVDG
+658 DYPFGGENLAIDG

-678 ASASESLHIFEGESI
+678 ASASESLHIFEGESVA
-693 GFKSI
+693 FKSI
-698 TQGEPEGLTWSFPGA
+698 TQGEPESMTWSFPGA

-762 ALIGLPEEGYES
+762 AIIGLPEEGYES
-774 PFVGVFLSLNVPVTF
+774 PFVGVFLPLNVPVTF

-811 SAEQN
+811 TTEQN
-816 PTVIFEKKGVVSVGL
+816 PTVVFEKKGVVSVGL
-831 TAKNDAGQTND
+831 TAKNDAGQAND

-893 KATLASATIDS
+893 KATLGPAAIDS

-909 ASVTAIAPETL
+909 ASVTTIAPETL

-936 VLASTAVKVG
+936 VLASASVKAG
-946 DLKYD
+946 DLKYSET
-951 DKDYLATIFRFDN
+951 DYLATIFHFDKTIELN
-964 TVKLEKGSEFFVT
+964 KGTEFFITV
-977 IGPFPNGSLDTAPY
+977 GPFPNGSLEVSPY
-991 TKDDIAIFCHRRSVG
+991 TADDIAIFCHRRSTG
-1006 QKNTAW
+1006 EKNTAW
-1012 HYLAVYGSD
+1012 HYLAVYDENS
-1021 DKPTGEYKWYANTED
+1021 KPTGEYKWYANTED
-1036 PVSMAISPAIDY
+1036 PLSMAISPVIDY
-1048 EKYDAIQDVRYDEA
+1048 EKYDAVQDIRYDEVGA
-1062 GTEATI
+1062 EATL

-1081 TMPGNIYIY
+1081 TTPGNIYIY

>member
-1 MVTVECN
+1 
-8 ILYCFES
+8 
-15 SSFAILFFIIKNFD
+15 
-29 CFGLSANFADVKCN
+29 
-43 KKVII
+43 
-48 TNKLLMKKS
+48 MKKT
-57 LLTFIAVLATLL
+57 LLTLIAVLATLL
-69 PITASAAVSTWSFE
+69 PVTASAAVSTWSFE
-83 WNMSKKEG
+83 WNTSKNKG
-91 GQGFYNFGSTKVEKE
+91 GQGFYNFGASAVEKD
-106 FYTAELNGL
+106 FYTTELNGL
-115 QWKATAEGTYIYAYT
+115 QWKATAEGTIVFAYT
-130 STMGQYIGSASA
+130 ASSGQYIGSADR
-142 PPVKAAL
+142 PPVKATL
-149 STSGL
+149 STSDLAGL
-154 VGVIKAVRVSARVY
+154 IKAVRVSARVN
-168 KAEMAG
+168 KDTMAG
-174 DVSVK
+174 NVSVT
-179 VNGKSYLNGTNTTAA
+179 VNGKSYLNGTNTTAS
-194 LTKDI
+194 LTNSI
-199 AEYEFKIDDADAQE
+199 AEYEFKVADADAQE

-222 TSDTKGPMYIKK
+222 TSDTKGPLYVKK

-243 SSVPAPAFSV
+243 SSVPAPTFSV
-253 AAGTYDEAQT
+253 AAGTYDEAQS
-263 VSMAVPSLEAGT
+263 VSLAVSSLEAGK

-287 KTEDGTRKAYTEP
+287 KLEDGTRKAYTEP
-300 VTVAETATLKAVTLV
+300 IAVAETATLKAVTLV
-315 GAEYSN
+315 GTEYSD
-321 VVEAKYIIRKDPQIR
+321 VAEAKYVIRKDPQIR

-341 VSLVTGEDGY
+341 VSLITGEEGY
-351 ADLLNPNKVS
+351 ADLLNPNKVT
-361 PIKYSSSAPM
+361 PIKYSSSAPL
-371 VCSVNSKGTLYTSYV
+371 VCSVDSKGTLYTSYV
-386 KEDTDVTIT
+386 KEDSEAVIT
-395 AEFEGDDN
+395 AKFDGDAN

-426 NPLGGKFNDAVEV
+426 TPLGGKFNDAVDV

-448 VAVWYSTTAKSAEE
+448 VTIWYSTTAKSAEE

-502 VTAKFDI
+502 VTATFDI
-509 TLPLKVDFTTDR
+509 TLPLKADFTTDR

-534 EGMTDWTVGKGWG
+534 DGMADWTVGKGWG

-570 TSSGSSVLESP
+570 ASSGSSVLESP

-591 EFYAYFAPYY
+591 EFYAYFAPNF
-601 LVYGKWTFTVTDV
+601 LIYGKWTFTVTDV
-614 DSGETETLLN
+614 DSGETTTLLN

-642 EFDLSKY
+642 GFDLSKY

-658 DYPFGGESLAVDG
+658 DYPFGGENLAIDG

-678 ASASESLHIFEGESI
+678 ASASESLHIFEGESVA
-693 GFKSI
+693 FKSI
-698 TQGEPEGLTWSFPGA
+698 TQGEPESMTWSFPGA

-762 ALIGLPEEGYES
+762 AIIGLPEEGYES
-774 PFVGVFLSLNVPVTF
+774 PFVGVFLPLNVPVTF

-799 WKWVFQNANIET
+799 CKWVFQNANIET
-811 SAEQN
+811 TTEQN
-816 PTVIFEKKGVVSVGL
+816 PTVVFEKKGVVSVGL
-831 TAKNDAGQTND
+831 TAKNDAGQAND

-893 KATLASATIDS
+893 KATLGPAAIDS

-909 ASVTAIAPETL
+909 ASVTTIAPETL
-920 IPMTI
+920 IPMTV

-936 VLASTAVKVG
+936 VLASASVKAG
-946 DLKYD
+946 DLKYSET
-951 DKDYLATIFRFDN
+951 DYLATIFHFDKTIELN
-964 TVKLEKGSEFFVT
+964 KGTEFFITV
-977 IGPFPNGSLDTAPY
+977 GPFPNGSLEVSPY
-991 TKDDIAIFCHRRSVG
+991 TADDIAIFCHRRSTG
-1006 QKNTAW
+1006 EKNTAW
-1012 HYLAVYGSD
+1012 HYLAVYDENS
-1021 DKPTGEYKWYANTED
+1021 KPTGEYKWYANTED
-1036 PVSMAISPAIDY
+1036 PLSMAISPVIDY
-1048 EKYDAIQDVRYDEA
+1048 EKYDAVQDIRYDESGA
-1062 GTEATI
+1062 EATI

-1081 TMPGNIYIY
+1081 TTPGNIYIY

>member
-1 MVTVECN
+1 
-8 ILYCFES
+8 
-15 SSFAILFFIIKNFD
+15 
-29 CFGLSANFADVKCN
+29 
-43 KKVII
+43 
-48 TNKLLMKKS
+48 MKKS
-57 LLTFIAVLATLL
+57 LLTLIAVLATLL

-83 WNMSKKEG
+83 WNTSKNKG
-91 GQGFYNFGSTKVEKE
+91 GQGFYNFGASAVEKE

-115 QWKATAEGTYIYAYT
+115 QWKATAEGTIIFAYT
-130 STMGQYIGSASA
+130 ASYGQYIGSADKPA
-142 PPVKAAL
+142 TKASF
-149 STSGL
+149 STSDLAGL
-154 VGVIKAVRVSARVY
+154 IKSVRVSARVQ

-174 DVSVK
+174 NVSVT
-179 VNGKSYLNGTNTTAA
+179 VNGKSYLNGTNTTAS

-199 AEYEFKIDDADAQE
+199 AEYEFKVADADAQE

-222 TSDTKGPMYIKK
+222 TSDTKGPMYVKK
-234 IEIDYETVE
+234 IEIDYETVA
-243 SSVPAPAFSV
+243 SSVPAPTFSV

-263 VSMAVPSLEAGT
+263 VALAVSDLEAGK
-275 YTIYYTTDGSNP
+275 YTVYYTTDGSNP
-287 KTEDGTRKAYTEP
+287 KLEDGTRKAYTEP
-300 VTVAETATLKAVTLV
+300 IAVAETATLKAVTLA
-315 GAEYSN
+315 GTEYSDIA
-321 VVEAKYIIRKDPQIR
+321 EAKYVIRKDPQIR

-341 VSLVTGEDGY
+341 ISLITGEEGY
-351 ADLLNPNKVS
+351 ADLINPNKVS
-361 PIKYSSSAPM
+361 SIKYSSSAPM
-371 VCSVNSKGTLYTSYV
+371 VCSVDSKGTLYTSYV

-395 AEFEGDDN
+395 AKFDGDDK
-403 YYPASATMTVTVVA
+403 YYPATATMTVTVVA

-426 NPLGGKFNDAVEV
+426 TPLGGKFNDAVEV

-448 VAVWYSTTAKSAEE
+448 VTIWYSTTAKSAEE

-502 VTAKFDI
+502 VTATFDI
-509 TLPLKVDFTTDR
+509 TLPLKADFTTDR
-521 AVVAD
+521 AAVAD

-534 EGMTDWTVGKGWG
+534 DGLADWTVGKGWG
-547 LSDMNF
+547 LADMGF

-570 TSSGSSVLESP
+570 ASTGSSVLESP

-591 EFYAYFAPYY
+591 QFYAYFAPNF
-601 LVYGKWTFTVTDV
+601 LIYGKWTFTVTDV
-614 DSGETETLLN
+614 ESGETTTLLN

-658 DYPFGGESLAVDG
+658 DYPFGGESLAIDG
-671 FRIVRED
+671 FRIIRED
-678 ASASESLHIFEGESI
+678 ASASETLHIFEGESI
-693 GFKSI
+693 AFKSI
-698 TQGEPEGLTWSFPGA
+698 TQGEPESLTWSFPGA

-742 TETAK
+742 SETAT

-774 PFVGVFLSLNVPVTF
+774 PFVGVFLPLNVPVTF
-789 RDLSQGHPTE
+789 HDLSQGHPTE
-799 WKWVFQNANIET
+799 WKWVFQNADIET
-811 SAEQN
+811 STEQN
-816 PTVIFEKKGVVSVGL
+816 PTVTYKKKGTVSVGL
-831 TAKNDAGQTND
+831 TAKNDAGQSND

-893 KATLASATIDS
+893 KATLAPATIDS

-909 ASVTAIAPETL
+909 ASVTTIAPETL

-936 VLASTAVKVG
+936 VLASTSVKAG
-946 DLKYD
+946 DLKYSD
-951 DKDYLATIFRFDN
+951 TDYLATIFRFAN
-964 TVKLEKGSEFFVT
+964 TVKLQKGTEFFVT
-977 IGPFPNGSLDTAPY
+977 VGPFPNGSLETSPY
-991 TKDDIAIFCHRRSVG
+991 TSDDIAIFCHRRSAG

-1012 HYLAVYGSD
+1012 HYLAVYDSD
-1021 DKPTGEYKWYANTED
+1021 NKPTGEYKWYANTED
-1036 PVSMAISPAIDY
+1036 PLSMAISPVIDY
-1048 EKYDAIQDVRYDEA
+1048 EKFDAVQDVRYDEA
-1062 GTEATI
+1062 GTEATL

-1081 TMPGNIYIY
+1081 TTPGHIYIY
-1090 KYSDGSGR
+1090 KYSDGTGR

>member
-1 MVTVECN
+1 
-8 ILYCFES
+8 
-15 SSFAILFFIIKNFD
+15 
-29 CFGLSANFADVKCN
+29 
-43 KKVII
+43 
-48 TNKLLMKKS
+48 MKKT
-57 LLTFIAVLATLL
+57 LLTLIAVLATLL
-69 PITASAAVSTWSFE
+69 PVTASAAVSTWSFE
-83 WNMSKKEG
+83 WNTSKNKG
-91 GQGFYNFGSTKVEKE
+91 GQGFYNFGASAVEKD
-106 FYTAELNGL
+106 FYTTELNGL
-115 QWKATAEGTYIYAYT
+115 QWKATAEGTIVFAYT
-130 STMGQYIGSASA
+130 ASSGQYIGSADR
-142 PPVKAAL
+142 PPVKATL
-149 STSGL
+149 STSDLAGL
-154 VGVIKAVRVSARVY
+154 IKAVRVSARVN
-168 KAEMAG
+168 KDTMAG
-174 DVSVK
+174 NVSVT
-179 VNGKSYLNGTNTTAA
+179 VNGKSYLNGTNTTAS
-194 LTKDI
+194 LTNSI
-199 AEYEFKIDDADAQE
+199 AEYEFKVADADAQE

-222 TSDTKGPMYIKK
+222 TSDTKGPLYVKK

-243 SSVPAPAFSV
+243 SSVPAPTFSV
-253 AAGTYDEAQT
+253 AAGTYDEAQS
-263 VSMAVPSLEAGT
+263 VSLAVSSLEAGK

-287 KTEDGTRKAYTEP
+287 KLEDGTRKAYTEP
-300 VTVAETATLKAVTLV
+300 IAVAETATLKAVTLV
-315 GAEYSN
+315 GTEYSD
-321 VVEAKYIIRKDPQIR
+321 VAEAKYVIRKDPQIR

-341 VSLVTGEDGY
+341 VSLITGEEGY
-351 ADLLNPNKVS
+351 ADLLNPNKVT
-361 PIKYSSSAPM
+361 PIKYSSSAPL
-371 VCSVNSKGTLYTSYV
+371 VCSVDSKGTLYTSYV
-386 KEDTDVTIT
+386 KEDSEAVIT
-395 AEFEGDDN
+395 AKFDGDAN

-426 NPLGGKFNDAVEV
+426 TPLGGKFNDAVDV

-448 VAVWYSTTAKSAEE
+448 VTIWYSTTAKSAEE

-502 VTAKFDI
+502 VTATFDI
-509 TLPLKVDFTTDR
+509 TLPLKADFTTDR

-534 EGMTDWTVGKGWG
+534 DGMADWTVGKGWG

-570 TSSGSSVLESP
+570 ASSGSSVLESP

-591 EFYAYFAPYY
+591 EFYAYFAPNF
-601 LVYGKWTFTVTDV
+601 LIYGKWTFTVTDV
-614 DSGETETLLN
+614 DSGETTTLLN

-642 EFDLSKY
+642 DFDLSKY

-658 DYPFGGESLAVDG
+658 DYPFGGESLAIDG

-678 ASASESLHIFEGESI
+678 ASASESLHIFEGESVA
-693 GFKSI
+693 FKSI
-698 TQGEPEGLTWSFPGA
+698 TQGEPESMTWSFPGA

-762 ALIGLPEEGYES
+762 AIIGLPEEGYES
-774 PFVGVFLSLNVPVTF
+774 PFVGVFLPLNVPVTF

-811 SAEQN
+811 TTEQN
-816 PTVIFEKKGVVSVGL
+816 PTVVFEKKGVVSVGL
-831 TAKNDAGQTND
+831 TAKNDAGQAND

-893 KATLASATIDS
+893 KATLGPAAIDS

-909 ASVTAIAPETL
+909 ASVTTIAPETL

-936 VLASTAVKVG
+936 VLASASVKAG
-946 DLKYD
+946 DLKYSET
-951 DKDYLATIFRFDN
+951 DYLATIFHFDKTIELN
-964 TVKLEKGSEFFVT
+964 KGTEFFITV
-977 IGPFPNGSLDTAPY
+977 GPFPNGSLEVSPY
-991 TKDDIAIFCHRRSVG
+991 TADDIAIFCHRRSTG
-1006 QKNTAW
+1006 EKNTAW
-1012 HYLAVYGSD
+1012 HYLAVYDENS
-1021 DKPTGEYKWYANTED
+1021 KPTGEYKWYANTED
-1036 PVSMAISPAIDY
+1036 PLSMAISPVIDY
-1048 EKYDAIQDVRYDEA
+1048 EKYDAVQDIRYDESGA
-1062 GTEATI
+1062 EATI

-1081 TMPGNIYIY
+1081 TTPGNIYIY

>member
-1 MVTVECN
+1 
-8 ILYCFES
+8 
-15 SSFAILFFIIKNFD
+15 
-29 CFGLSANFADVKCN
+29 
-43 KKVII
+43 
-48 TNKLLMKKS
+48 MKKT
-57 LLTFIAVLATLL
+57 LLTLIAVLATLL
-69 PITASAAVSTWSFE
+69 PVTASAAVSTWSFE
-83 WNMSKKEG
+83 WNTSKNKG
-91 GQGFYNFGSTKVEKE
+91 GQGFYNFGASAVEKD
-106 FYTAELNGL
+106 FYTTELNGL
-115 QWKATAEGTYIYAYT
+115 QWKATAEGTIVFAYT
-130 STMGQYIGSASA
+130 ASSGQYIGSADR
-142 PPVKAAL
+142 PPVKATL
-149 STSGL
+149 STSDLAGL
-154 VGVIKAVRVSARVY
+154 IKAVRVSARVN
-168 KAEMAG
+168 KDTMAG
-174 DVSVK
+174 NVSVT
-179 VNGKSYLNGTNTTAA
+179 VNGKSYLNGTNTTAS
-194 LTKDI
+194 LTNSI
-199 AEYEFKIDDADAQE
+199 AEYEFKVADADAQE

-222 TSDTKGPMYIKK
+222 TSDTKGPLYVKK

-243 SSVPAPAFSV
+243 SSVPAPTFSV
-253 AAGTYDEAQT
+253 AAGTYDEAQS
-263 VSMAVPSLEAGT
+263 VSLAVSSLEAGK

-287 KTEDGTRKAYTEP
+287 KLEDGTRKAYTEP
-300 VTVAETATLKAVTLV
+300 IAVAETATLKAVTLV
-315 GAEYSN
+315 GTEYSD
-321 VVEAKYIIRKDPQIR
+321 VAEAKYVIRKDPQIR

-341 VSLVTGEDGY
+341 VSLITGEEGY
-351 ADLLNPNKVS
+351 ADLLNPNKVT
-361 PIKYSSSAPM
+361 PIKYSSSAPL
-371 VCSVNSKGTLYTSYV
+371 VCSVDSKGTLYTSYV
-386 KEDTDVTIT
+386 KEDSEAVIT
-395 AEFEGDDN
+395 AKFDGDAN

-426 NPLGGKFNDAVEV
+426 TPLGGKFNDAVDV

-448 VAVWYSTTAKSAEE
+448 VTIWYSTTAKSAEE

-497 VNSPV
+497 VNSPI
-502 VTAKFDI
+502 VTATFDI
-509 TLPLKVDFTTDR
+509 TLPLKADFTTDR

-534 EGMTDWTVGKGWG
+534 DGMADWTVGKGWG

-570 TSSGSSVLESP
+570 ASTGSSVLESP

-591 EFYAYFAPYY
+591 EFYAYFAPNF
-601 LVYGKWTFTVTDV
+601 LIYGKWTFTVTDV
-614 DSGETETLLN
+614 DSGETTTLLN

-642 EFDLSKY
+642 GFDLSKY

-658 DYPFGGESLAVDG
+658 DYPFGGENLAIDG

-678 ASASESLHIFEGESI
+678 ASASESLHIFEGESVA
-693 GFKSI
+693 FKSI
-698 TQGEPEGLTWSFPGA
+698 TQGEPESMTWSFPGA

-762 ALIGLPEEGYES
+762 AIIGLPEEGYES
-774 PFVGVFLSLNVPVTF
+774 PFVGVFLPLNVPVTF

-811 SAEQN
+811 TTEQN
-816 PTVIFEKKGVVSVGL
+816 PTVVFEKKGVVSVGL
-831 TAKNDAGQTND
+831 TAKNDAGQAND

-893 KATLASATIDS
+893 KATLGPAAIDS

-909 ASVTAIAPETL
+909 ASVTTIAPETL

-936 VLASTAVKVG
+936 VLASASVKAG
-946 DLKYD
+946 DLKYSET
-951 DKDYLATIFRFDN
+951 DYLATIFHFDKTIELN
-964 TVKLEKGSEFFVT
+964 KGTEFFITV
-977 IGPFPNGSLDTAPY
+977 GPFPNGSLEVSPY
-991 TKDDIAIFCHRRSVG
+991 TADDIAIFCHRRSTG
-1006 QKNTAW
+1006 EKNTAW
-1012 HYLAVYGSD
+1012 HYLAVYDENS
-1021 DKPTGEYKWYANTED
+1021 KPTGEYKWYANTED
-1036 PVSMAISPAIDY
+1036 PLSMAISPVIDY
-1048 EKYDAIQDVRYDEA
+1048 EKYDAVQDIRYDESGA
-1062 GTEATI
+1062 EATI
-1068 VGIYTIEGIRVTK
+1068 VGIYTIEGIRETK
-1081 TMPGNIYIY
+1081 TTPGNIYIY

>member
-1 MVTVECN
+1 
-8 ILYCFES
+8 
-15 SSFAILFFIIKNFD
+15 
-29 CFGLSANFADVKCN
+29 
-43 KKVII
+43 
-48 TNKLLMKKS
+48 MKKT

-83 WNMSKKEG
+83 WNTSKSNG
-91 GQGFYNFGSTKVEKE
+91 GQGFYNFGSKAVEQE
-106 FYTAELNGL
+106 FYTTELNGL

-130 STMGQYIGSASA
+130 SSYGQYIGSADK
-142 PPVKAAL
+142 PPVKATL
-149 STSGL
+149 STSDL
-154 VGVIKAVRVSARVY
+154 AGVIKAVRVSARVQ
-168 KAEMAG
+168 KAGMAG

-179 VNGKSYLNGTNTTAA
+179 VNGKNYLNGTNATVA
-194 LTKDI
+194 LTEKI
-199 AEYEFKIDDADAQE
+199 AEYEFKIADAEAQE
-213 GEIVITFNQ
+213 GTIEILFNQ
-222 TSDTKGPMYIKK
+222 TGDTKGPLYVKK
-234 IEIDYETVE
+234 VEIDYETIQ
-243 SSVPAPAFSV
+243 SSVPAPTFSV

-263 VSMAVPSLEAGT
+263 VSLAVSGLDAGT
-275 YTIYYTTDGSNP
+275 YTVYYTTDGSNP
-287 KTEDGTRKAYTEP
+287 KLEDGTRKAYTEP
-300 VTVAETATLKAVTLV
+300 IAIAETATVKAVTLA
-315 GAEYSN
+315 GTEYSD
-321 VVEAKYIIRKDPQIR
+321 VVEAKYVIRKDPQIR

-341 VSLVTGEDGY
+341 ISLITGEEGY

-361 PIKYSSSAPM
+361 SIKYSSSAPM
-371 VCSVNSKGTLYTSYV
+371 VCSVDSKGTLYTSYV

-395 AEFEGDDN
+395 AKFEGDAN
-403 YYPASATMTVTVVA
+403 YYPASASMTVTVVA

-426 NPLGGKFNDAVEV
+426 TPLGGKFNDAVDV
-439 KISTDDENA
+439 KITTDDENA
-448 VAVWYSTTAKSAEE
+448 VTIWYSTTAKSAEE

-509 TLPLKVDFTTDR
+509 TLPLKADFTTDR

-547 LSDMNF
+547 LSDKGF

-564 AINYDY
+564 AIDYNYAS
-570 TSSGSSVLESP
+570 TGSSVLKSP
-581 AFDIKAGSKV
+581 AIDIKEGSKV
-591 EFYAYFAPYY
+591 EFYAYFAPNF
-601 LVYGKWTFTVTDV
+601 LIYGKWTFTVTDV
-614 DSGETETLLN
+614 DSGETATLLN
-624 AFDWA
+624 AFNWA

-649 VGKKVSFAF
+649 AGKKVSFAF

-671 FRIVRED
+671 FRVVRED
-678 ASASESLHIFEGESI
+678 ASASEALHIFEGESI
-693 GFKSI
+693 AFKSI
-698 TQGEPEGLTWSFPGA
+698 TQGEPESLTWSFPGA

-736 LTVTRG
+736 LTATRG
-742 TETAK
+742 SETVK

-774 PFVGVFLSLNVPVTF
+774 PFVGVFLPLHVPVTF

-799 WKWVFQNANIET
+799 WKWVFQNADKESST
-811 SAEQN
+811 EQN
-816 PTVIFEKKGVVSVGL
+816 PTVTFVKKGTVSVGL
-831 TAKNDAGQTND
+831 TAKNDAGQAND
-842 ILTYAIQAG
+842 ILQYAIQAG

-881 NWLDMDKFAEKY
+881 NWLDIDKFAEKY
-893 KATLASATIDS
+893 KATLETASIDS

-909 ASVTAIAPETL
+909 ASVATIAPETL
-920 IPMTI
+920 IPLTI
-925 NAVGEDGAPGA
+925 NAVGDDGAPGA
-936 VLASTAVKVG
+936 VLASTAVKAG

-951 DKDYLATIFRFDN
+951 DNDYLATIFRFGN
-964 TVKLEKGSEFFVT
+964 TVKIEKGSEFFVT
-977 IGPFPNGSLDTAPY
+977 VGPFPNGTMETSPY
-991 TKDDIAIFCHRRSVG
+991 TSDDIAIFCHRRAVG

-1012 HYLAVYGSD
+1012 NYTAVYD
-1021 DKPTGEYKWYANTED
+1021 ENNKPTGEYKWYANTDD
-1036 PVSMAISPAIDY
+1036 PVSMAISPVIDY
-1048 EKYDAIQDVRYDEA
+1048 EKYDAVQDVRYDEA
-1062 GTEATI
+1062 GTSATL

-1090 KYSDGSGR
+1090 KYSDGTGR

>member
-1 MVTVECN
+1 
-8 ILYCFES
+8 
-15 SSFAILFFIIKNFD
+15 
-29 CFGLSANFADVKCN
+29 
-43 KKVII
+43 
-48 TNKLLMKKS
+48 MKKT
-57 LLTFIAVLATLL
+57 LLTLIAVLATLL
-69 PITASAAVSTWSFE
+69 PVTASAAVSTWSFE
-83 WNMSKKEG
+83 WNTSKNKG
-91 GQGFYNFGSTKVEKE
+91 GQGFYNFGASAVEKD
-106 FYTAELNGL
+106 FYTTELNGL
-115 QWKATAEGTYIYAYT
+115 QWKATAEGTIVFAYT
-130 STMGQYIGSASA
+130 ASSGQYIGSADR
-142 PPVKAAL
+142 PPVKATL
-149 STSGL
+149 STSDLAGL
-154 VGVIKAVRVSARVY
+154 IKAVRVSARVN
-168 KAEMAG
+168 KDTMAG
-174 DVSVK
+174 NVSVT
-179 VNGKSYLNGTNTTAA
+179 VNGKSYLNGTNTTAS
-194 LTKDI
+194 LTNSI
-199 AEYEFKIDDADAQE
+199 AEYEFKVADADAQE

-222 TSDTKGPMYIKK
+222 TSDTKGPLYVKK

-243 SSVPAPAFSV
+243 SSVPAPTFSV
-253 AAGTYDEAQT
+253 AAGTYDEAQS
-263 VSMAVPSLEAGT
+263 VSLAVSSLEAGK

-287 KTEDGTRKAYTEP
+287 KLEDGTRKAYTEP
-300 VTVAETATLKAVTLV
+300 IAVAETATLKAVTLV
-315 GAEYSN
+315 GTEYSD
-321 VVEAKYIIRKDPQIR
+321 VAEAKYVIRKDPQIR

-341 VSLVTGEDGY
+341 VSLITGEEGY
-351 ADLLNPNKVS
+351 ADLLNPNKVT
-361 PIKYSSSAPM
+361 PIKYSSSAPL
-371 VCSVNSKGTLYTSYV
+371 VCSVDSKGTLYTSYV
-386 KEDTDVTIT
+386 KEDSEAVIT
-395 AEFEGDDN
+395 AKFDGDAN

-426 NPLGGKFNDAVEV
+426 TPLGGKFNDAVDV
-439 KISTDDENA
+439 KISTGDENA
-448 VAVWYSTTAKSAEE
+448 VTIWYSTTAKSAEE

-502 VTAKFDI
+502 VTATFDI
-509 TLPLKVDFTTDR
+509 TLPLKADFTTDR

-534 EGMTDWTVGKGWG
+534 DGMADWTVGKGWG

-570 TSSGSSVLESP
+570 ASSGSSVLESP
-581 AFDIKAGSKV
+581 AFDIKEGSKV
-591 EFYAYFAPYY
+591 EFYAYFAPNF
-601 LVYGKWTFTVTDV
+601 LIYGKWTFTVTDV
-614 DSGETETLLN
+614 DSGETTTLLN

-642 EFDLSKY
+642 GFDLSKY

-658 DYPFGGESLAVDG
+658 DYPFGGENLAIDG

-678 ASASESLHIFEGESI
+678 ASASESLHIFEGESVA
-693 GFKSI
+693 FKSI
-698 TQGEPEGLTWSFPGA
+698 TQGEPESMTWSFPGA

-762 ALIGLPEEGYES
+762 AIIGLPEEGYES
-774 PFVGVFLSLNVPVTF
+774 PFVGVFLPLNVPVTF

-811 SAEQN
+811 TTEQN
-816 PTVIFEKKGVVSVGL
+816 PTVVFEKKGVVSVGL
-831 TAKNDAGQTND
+831 TAKNDAGQAND

-893 KATLASATIDS
+893 KATLGPAAIDS

-909 ASVTAIAPETL
+909 ASVTTIAPETL

-936 VLASTAVKVG
+936 VLASASVKAG
-946 DLKYD
+946 DLKYSET
-951 DKDYLATIFRFDN
+951 DYLATIFHFDKTIELN
-964 TVKLEKGSEFFVT
+964 KGTEFFITV
-977 IGPFPNGSLDTAPY
+977 GPFPNGSLEVSPY
-991 TKDDIAIFCHRRSVG
+991 TADDIAIFCHRRSTG
-1006 QKNTAW
+1006 EKNTAW
-1012 HYLAVYGSD
+1012 HYLAVYDENS
-1021 DKPTGEYKWYANTED
+1021 KPTGEYKWYANTED
-1036 PVSMAISPAIDY
+1036 PLSMAISPVIDY
-1048 EKYDAIQDVRYDEA
+1048 EKYDAVQDIRYDESGA
-1062 GTEATI
+1062 EATI

-1081 TMPGNIYIY
+1081 TTPGNIYIY

>member
-1 MVTVECN
+1 
-8 ILYCFES
+8 
-15 SSFAILFFIIKNFD
+15 
-29 CFGLSANFADVKCN
+29 
-43 KKVII
+43 
-48 TNKLLMKKS
+48 MKKT
-57 LLTFIAVLATLL
+57 LLTLIAVLATLL
-69 PITASAAVSTWSFE
+69 PVTASAVVSTWSFE
-83 WNMSKKEG
+83 WNTSKNKG
-91 GQGFYNFGSTKVEKE
+91 GQGFYNFGASAVEKD
-106 FYTAELNGL
+106 FYTTELNGL
-115 QWKATAEGTYIYAYT
+115 QWKATAEGTIVFAYT
-130 STMGQYIGSASA
+130 ASSGQYIGSADR
-142 PPVKAAL
+142 PPVKATL
-149 STSGL
+149 STSDLAGL
-154 VGVIKAVRVSARVY
+154 IKAVRVSARVN
-168 KAEMAG
+168 KDTMAG
-174 DVSVK
+174 NVSVT
-179 VNGKSYLNGTNTTAA
+179 VNGKSYLNGTNTTAS
-194 LTKDI
+194 LTNSI
-199 AEYEFKIDDADAQE
+199 AEYEFKVADADAQE

-222 TSDTKGPMYIKK
+222 TSDTKGPLYVKK

-243 SSVPAPAFSV
+243 SSVPAPTFSV
-253 AAGTYDEAQT
+253 AAGTYDEAQS
-263 VSMAVPSLEAGT
+263 VSLAVSSLEAGK

-287 KTEDGTRKAYTEP
+287 KLEDGTRKAYTEP
-300 VTVAETATLKAVTLV
+300 IAVAETATLKAVTLV
-315 GAEYSN
+315 GTEYSD
-321 VVEAKYIIRKDPQIR
+321 VAEAKYVIRKDPQIR

-341 VSLVTGEDGY
+341 VSLITGEEGY
-351 ADLLNPNKVS
+351 ADLLNPNKVT
-361 PIKYSSSAPM
+361 PIKYSSSAPL
-371 VCSVNSKGTLYTSYV
+371 VCSVDSKGTLYTSYV
-386 KEDTDVTIT
+386 KEDSEAVIT
-395 AEFEGDDN
+395 AKFDGDAN

-426 NPLGGKFNDAVEV
+426 TPLGGKFNDAVDV

-448 VAVWYSTTAKSAEE
+448 VTIWYSTTAKSAEE

-502 VTAKFDI
+502 VTATFDI
-509 TLPLKVDFTTDR
+509 TLPLKADFTTDR

-534 EGMTDWTVGKGWG
+534 DGMADWTVGKGWG

-570 TSSGSSVLESP
+570 ASSGSSVLESP

-591 EFYAYFAPYY
+591 EFYAYFAPNF
-601 LVYGKWTFTVTDV
+601 LIYGKWTFTVTDV
-614 DSGETETLLN
+614 DSGETTTLLN

-642 EFDLSKY
+642 DFDLSKY

-658 DYPFGGESLAVDG
+658 DYPFGGENLAIDG

-678 ASASESLHIFEGESI
+678 ASASESLHIFEGESVA
-693 GFKSI
+693 FKSI
-698 TQGEPEGLTWSFPGA
+698 TQGEPESMTWSFPGA

-762 ALIGLPEEGYES
+762 AIIGLPEEGYES
-774 PFVGVFLSLNVPVTF
+774 PFVGVFLPLNVPVTF

-811 SAEQN
+811 TTEQN
-816 PTVIFEKKGVVSVGL
+816 PTVVFEKKGVVSVGL
-831 TAKNDAGQTND
+831 TAKNDAGQAND

-893 KATLASATIDS
+893 KATLGPAAIDS

-909 ASVTAIAPETL
+909 ASVTTIAPETL

-936 VLASTAVKVG
+936 VLASASVKAG
-946 DLKYD
+946 DLKYSET
-951 DKDYLATIFRFDN
+951 DYLATIFHFDKTIELN
-964 TVKLEKGSEFFVT
+964 KGTEFFITV
-977 IGPFPNGSLDTAPY
+977 GPFPNGSLEVSPY
-991 TKDDIAIFCHRRSVG
+991 TADDIAIFCHRRSTG
-1006 QKNTAW
+1006 EKNTAW
-1012 HYLAVYGSD
+1012 HYLAVYDENS
-1021 DKPTGEYKWYANTED
+1021 KPTGEYKWYANTED
-1036 PVSMAISPAIDY
+1036 PLSMAISPVIDY
-1048 EKYDAIQDVRYDEA
+1048 EKYDAVQDIRYDESGA
-1062 GTEATI
+1062 EATI

-1081 TMPGNIYIY
+1081 TTPGNIYIY

>member
-1 MVTVECN
+1 
-8 ILYCFES
+8 
-15 SSFAILFFIIKNFD
+15 
-29 CFGLSANFADVKCN
+29 
-43 KKVII
+43 
-48 TNKLLMKKS
+48 MKKT
-57 LLTFIAVLATLL
+57 LLTLIAVLATLL
-69 PITASAAVSTWSFE
+69 PVTASAAVSTWSFE
-83 WNMSKKEG
+83 WNTSKNKG
-91 GQGFYNFGSTKVEKE
+91 GQGFYNFGASAVEKD
-106 FYTAELNGL
+106 FYTTELNGL
-115 QWKATAEGTYIYAYT
+115 QWKASAEGTIVFAYT
-130 STMGQYIGSASA
+130 ASSGQYIGSADR
-142 PPVKAAL
+142 PPVKATL
-149 STSGL
+149 STSDLAGL
-154 VGVIKAVRVSARVY
+154 IKAVRVSARVN
-168 KAEMAG
+168 KDTMAG
-174 DVSVK
+174 NVSVT
-179 VNGKSYLNGTNTTAA
+179 VNGKSYLNGTNTTAS
-194 LTKDI
+194 LTNSI
-199 AEYEFKIDDADAQE
+199 AEYEFKVADADAQE

-222 TSDTKGPMYIKK
+222 TSDTKGPLYVKK

-243 SSVPAPAFSV
+243 SSVPAPTFSV

-263 VSMAVPSLEAGT
+263 VSLAVPSLEAGK

-448 VAVWYSTTAKSAEE
+448 VAVCYSTTAKSAEE

-502 VTAKFDI
+502 VTATFDI
-509 TLPLKVDFTTDR
+509 TLPLKADFTTDR

-534 EGMTDWTVGKGWG
+534 DGMADWTVGKGWG

-747 AERKGFVVVSQKAPT
+747 AERKGFVVVSQKLRQPSSVCLRKDT
-762 ALIGLPEEGYES
+762 S
-774 PFVGVFLSLNVPVTF
+774 RLSWACSCP
-789 RDLSQGHPTE
+789 S
-799 WKWVFQNANIET
+799 
-811 SAEQN
+811 
-816 PTVIFEKKGVVSVGL
+816 
-831 TAKNDAGQTND
+831 
-842 ILTYAIQAG
+842 
-851 GAQYVWNISSEEN
+851 
-864 SKLEKVELGWYG
+864 
-876 NYAGT
+876 
-881 NWLDMDKFAEKY
+881 M
-893 KATLASATIDS
+893 
-904 VAVYF
+904 
-909 ASVTAIAPETL
+909 
-920 IPMTI
+920 
-925 NAVGEDGAPGA
+925 
-936 VLASTAVKVG
+936 
-946 DLKYD
+946 
-951 DKDYLATIFRFDN
+951 
-964 TVKLEKGSEFFVT
+964 
-977 IGPFPNGSLDTAPY
+977 FP
-991 TKDDIAIFCHRRSVG
+991 
-1006 QKNTAW
+1006 
-1012 HYLAVYGSD
+1012 
-1021 DKPTGEYKWYANTED
+1021 
-1036 PVSMAISPAIDY
+1036 
-1048 EKYDAIQDVRYDEA
+1048 
-1062 GTEATI
+1062 
-1068 VGIYTIEGIRVTK
+1068 
-1081 TMPGNIYIY
+1081 
-1090 KYSDGSGR
+1090 
-1098 KVLVK
+1098 

>member
-1 MVTVECN
+1 
-8 ILYCFES
+8 
-15 SSFAILFFIIKNFD
+15 
-29 CFGLSANFADVKCN
+29 
-43 KKVII
+43 
-48 TNKLLMKKS
+48 MKKT
-57 LLTFIAVLATLL
+57 LLTLIAVLATLL
-69 PITASAAVSTWSFE
+69 PVTASAAVSTWSFE
-83 WNMSKKEG
+83 WNTSKNKG
-91 GQGFYNFGSTKVEKE
+91 GQGFYNFGASAVEKD

-115 QWKATAEGTYIYAYT
+115 QWKATAEGTIVFAYT
-130 STMGQYIGSASA
+130 ASSGQYIGSADR
-142 PPVKAAL
+142 PPVKATL
-149 STSGL
+149 STSDLAGL
-154 VGVIKAVRVSARVY
+154 IKAVRVSARVN
-168 KAEMAG
+168 KDTMAG
-174 DVSVK
+174 NVSVT
-179 VNGKSYLNGTNTTAA
+179 VNGKSYLNGTNTTAS
-194 LTKDI
+194 LTNSI
-199 AEYEFKIDDADAQE
+199 AEYEFKIADADAQE

-222 TSDTKGPMYIKK
+222 TSDTKGPLYVKK

-243 SSVPAPAFSV
+243 SSVPTPTFSV
-253 AAGTYDEAQT
+253 AAGTYDEAQS
-263 VSMAVPSLEAGT
+263 VSLAVSSLEAGK

-287 KTEDGTRKAYTEP
+287 KLEDGTRKAYTAP
-300 VTVAETATLKAVTLV
+300 IAVAETATLKAVTLV
-315 GAEYSN
+315 GTEYSD
-321 VVEAKYIIRKDPQIR
+321 VAEAKYVIRKDPQIR

-341 VSLVTGEDGY
+341 VSLITGEEGY
-351 ADLLNPNKVS
+351 ADLLNPNKVT
-361 PIKYSSSAPM
+361 PIKYSSSAPL
-371 VCSVNSKGTLYTSYV
+371 VCSVDSKGTLYTSYV
-386 KEDTDVTIT
+386 KEDSEAVIT
-395 AEFEGDDN
+395 AKFDGDAN

-426 NPLGGKFNDAVEV
+426 TPLGGKFNDAVDV

-448 VAVWYSTTAKSAEE
+448 VTIWYSTTAKSAEE

-502 VTAKFDI
+502 VTATFDI
-509 TLPLKVDFTTDR
+509 TLPLKADFTTDR

-534 EGMTDWTVGKGWG
+534 EGLADWTVGKGWG

-553 KSIKSDDKTSI
+553 KTIKSDDKYSI

-570 TSSGSSVLESP
+570 ASTGSSVLESP
-581 AFDIKAGSKV
+581 AFDIKEGSKV
-591 EFYAYFAPYY
+591 EFYAYFAPNF
-601 LVYGKWTFTVTDV
+601 LIYGKWTFTVTDV
-614 DSGETETLLN
+614 DSGETTTLLN

-642 EFDLSKY
+642 GFDLSKY

-658 DYPFGGESLAVDG
+658 DYPFGGENLAIDG

-678 ASASESLHIFEGESI
+678 ASASESLHIFEGESVV
-693 GFKSI
+693 FKSI
-698 TQGEPEGLTWSFPGA
+698 TQGEPESMTWSFPGA

-762 ALIGLPEEGYES
+762 AIIGLPEEGYES
-774 PFVGVFLSLNVPVTF
+774 PFVGVFLPLNVPVTF

-811 SAEQN
+811 STEQN

-893 KATLASATIDS
+893 KATLGPAAIDS

-909 ASVTAIAPETL
+909 ASVTTIAPETL

-936 VLASTAVKVG
+936 VLASASVKAG
-946 DLKYD
+946 DLKYSET
-951 DKDYLATIFRFDN
+951 DYLATIFHFDKTIELN
-964 TVKLEKGSEFFVT
+964 KGTEFFITV
-977 IGPFPNGSLDTAPY
+977 GPFPNGSLEVSPY
-991 TKDDIAIFCHRRSVG
+991 TADDIAIFCHRRSTG
-1006 QKNTAW
+1006 EKNTAW
-1012 HYLAVYGSD
+1012 HYLAVYDENS
-1021 DKPTGEYKWYANTED
+1021 KPTGEYKWYANTED
-1036 PVSMAISPAIDY
+1036 PLSMAISPVIDY
-1048 EKYDAIQDVRYDEA
+1048 EKYDAVQDIRYDEVGA
-1062 GTEATI
+1062 EATL

-1081 TMPGNIYIY
+1081 TTPGNIYIY

>member
-1 MVTVECN
+1 
-8 ILYCFES
+8 
-15 SSFAILFFIIKNFD
+15 
-29 CFGLSANFADVKCN
+29 
-43 KKVII
+43 
-48 TNKLLMKKS
+48 MKKT
-57 LLTFIAVLATLL
+57 LLTLIAVLATLL
-69 PITASAAVSTWSFE
+69 PVTASAAVSTWSFE
-83 WNMSKKEG
+83 WNTSKNKG
-91 GQGFYNFGSTKVEKE
+91 GQGFYNFGASAVEKD

-115 QWKATAEGTYIYAYT
+115 QWKATAEGTIVFAYT
-130 STMGQYIGSASA
+130 ASSGQYIGSADR
-142 PPVKAAL
+142 PPVKATL
-149 STSGL
+149 STSDLAGL
-154 VGVIKAVRVSARVY
+154 IKAVRVSARVN
-168 KAEMAG
+168 KDTMAG
-174 DVSVK
+174 NVSVT
-179 VNGKSYLNGTNTTAA
+179 VNGKSYLNGTNTTAS
-194 LTKDI
+194 LTNSI
-199 AEYEFKIDDADAQE
+199 AEYEFKIADADAQE

-222 TSDTKGPMYIKK
+222 TSDTKGPLYVKK

-243 SSVPAPAFSV
+243 SSVPAPTFSV
-253 AAGTYDEAQT
+253 AAGTYDEAQS
-263 VSMAVPSLEAGT
+263 VSLAVSSLEAGK

-287 KTEDGTRKAYTEP
+287 KLEDGTRKAYTEP
-300 VTVAETATLKAVTLV
+300 IAVAETATLKAVTLV
-315 GAEYSN
+315 GTEYSD
-321 VVEAKYIIRKDPQIR
+321 VAEAKYVIRKDPQIR

-341 VSLVTGEDGY
+341 VSLITGEEGY
-351 ADLLNPNKVS
+351 ADLLNPNKVT
-361 PIKYSSSAPM
+361 PIKYSSSAPL
-371 VCSVNSKGTLYTSYV
+371 VCSVDSKGTLYTSYV
-386 KEDTDVTIT
+386 KEDSEAVIT
-395 AEFEGDDN
+395 AKFDGDAN

-426 NPLGGKFNDAVEV
+426 TPLGGKFNDAVDV

-448 VAVWYSTTAKSAEE
+448 VTIWYSTTAKSAEE

-502 VTAKFDI
+502 VTATFDI
-509 TLPLKVDFTTDR
+509 TLPLKADFTTDR

-534 EGMTDWTVGKGWG
+534 EGLADWTVGKGWG

-553 KSIKSDDKTSI
+553 KTIKSDDKYSI

-570 TSSGSSVLESP
+570 ASTGSSVLESP
-581 AFDIKAGSKV
+581 AFDIKEGSKV
-591 EFYAYFAPYY
+591 EFYAYFAPNF
-601 LVYGKWTFTVTDV
+601 LIYGKWTFTVTDV
-614 DSGETETLLN
+614 DSGETTTLLN

-629 QETAYNTTTWNKF
+629 QETAYNTTTWNQF
-642 EFDLSKY
+642 GFDLSKY

-658 DYPFGGESLAVDG
+658 DYPFGGENLAIDG

-678 ASASESLHIFEGESI
+678 ASASESLHIFEGESVA
-693 GFKSI
+693 FKSI
-698 TQGEPEGLTWSFPGA
+698 TQGEPESMTWSFPGA

-762 ALIGLPEEGYES
+762 AIIGLPEEGYES
-774 PFVGVFLSLNVPVTF
+774 PFVGVFLPLNVPVTF

-811 SAEQN
+811 TTEQN
-816 PTVIFEKKGVVSVGL
+816 PTVVFEKKGVVSVGL
-831 TAKNDAGQTND
+831 TAKNDAGQAND

-893 KATLASATIDS
+893 KATLGPAAIDS

-909 ASVTAIAPETL
+909 ASVTTIAPETL

-936 VLASTAVKVG
+936 VLASASVKAG
-946 DLKYD
+946 DLKYSET
-951 DKDYLATIFRFDN
+951 DYLATIFHFDKTIELN
-964 TVKLEKGSEFFVT
+964 KGTEFFITV
-977 IGPFPNGSLDTAPY
+977 GPFPNGSLEVSPY
-991 TKDDIAIFCHRRSVG
+991 TADDIAIFCHRRSTG
-1006 QKNTAW
+1006 EKNTAW
-1012 HYLAVYGSD
+1012 HYLAVYDENS
-1021 DKPTGEYKWYANTED
+1021 KPTGEYKWYANTED
-1036 PVSMAISPAIDY
+1036 PLSMAISPVIDY
-1048 EKYDAIQDVRYDEA
+1048 EKYDAVQDIRYDEVGA
-1062 GTEATI
+1062 EATL

-1081 TMPGNIYIY
+1081 TTPGNIYIY

>member
-1 MVTVECN
+1 
-8 ILYCFES
+8 
-15 SSFAILFFIIKNFD
+15 
-29 CFGLSANFADVKCN
+29 
-43 KKVII
+43 
-48 TNKLLMKKS
+48 MKKT
-57 LLTFIAVLATLL
+57 LLTLIAVLATLL
-69 PITASAAVSTWSFE
+69 PVTASAAVSTWSFE
-83 WNMSKKEG
+83 WNTSKNKG
-91 GQGFYNFGSTKVEKE
+91 GQGFYNFGASAVEKD
-106 FYTAELNGL
+106 FYTTELNGL
-115 QWKATAEGTYIYAYT
+115 QWKATAEGTIVFAYT
-130 STMGQYIGSASA
+130 ASSGQYIGSADR
-142 PPVKAAL
+142 PPVKATL
-149 STSGL
+149 STSDLAGL
-154 VGVIKAVRVSARVY
+154 IKAVRVSARVN
-168 KAEMAG
+168 KDTMAG
-174 DVSVK
+174 NVSVT
-179 VNGKSYLNGTNTTAA
+179 VNGKSYLNGTNTTAS
-194 LTKDI
+194 LTNSI
-199 AEYEFKIDDADAQE
+199 AEYEFKVADADAQE

-222 TSDTKGPMYIKK
+222 TSDTKGPLYVKK

-243 SSVPAPAFSV
+243 SSVPAPTFSV
-253 AAGTYDEAQT
+253 AAGTYDEAQS
-263 VSMAVPSLEAGT
+263 VSLAVSSLEAGK

-287 KTEDGTRKAYTEP
+287 KLEDGTRKAYTEP
-300 VTVAETATLKAVTLV
+300 IAVAETATLKAVTLV
-315 GAEYSN
+315 GTEYSD
-321 VVEAKYIIRKDPQIR
+321 VAEAKYVIRKDPQIR

-341 VSLVTGEDGY
+341 VSLITGEEGY
-351 ADLLNPNKVS
+351 ADLLNPNKVT
-361 PIKYSSSAPM
+361 PIKYSSSAPL
-371 VCSVNSKGTLYTSYV
+371 VCSVDSKGTLYTSYV
-386 KEDTDVTIT
+386 KEDSEAVIT
-395 AEFEGDDN
+395 AKFDGDAN

-426 NPLGGKFNDAVEV
+426 TPLGGKFNDAVDV

-448 VAVWYSTTAKSAEE
+448 VTIWYSTTAKSAEE

-502 VTAKFDI
+502 VTATFDI
-509 TLPLKVDFTTDR
+509 TLPLKADFTTDR

-534 EGMTDWTVGKGWG
+534 DGMADWTVGKGWG

-553 KSIKSDDKTSI
+553 KSIKSDDKTSV

-570 TSSGSSVLESP
+570 ASSGSSVLESP
-581 AFDIKAGSKV
+581 AFDIKEGSKV
-591 EFYAYFAPYY
+591 EFYAYFAPNF
-601 LVYGKWTFTVTDV
+601 LIYGKWTFTVTDV
-614 DSGETETLLN
+614 DSGETTTLLN

-642 EFDLSKY
+642 GFDLSKY

-658 DYPFGGESLAVDG
+658 DYPFGGENLAIDG

-678 ASASESLHIFEGESI
+678 ASASESLHIFEGESVA
-693 GFKSI
+693 FKSI
-698 TQGEPEGLTWSFPGA
+698 TQGEPESMTWSFPGA

-762 ALIGLPEEGYES
+762 AIIGLPEEGYES
-774 PFVGVFLSLNVPVTF
+774 PFVGVFLPLNVPVTF

-811 SAEQN
+811 TTEQN
-816 PTVIFEKKGVVSVGL
+816 PTVVFEKKGVVSVGL
-831 TAKNDAGQTND
+831 TAKNDAGQAND

-893 KATLASATIDS
+893 KATLGPAAIDS

-909 ASVTAIAPETL
+909 ASVTTIAPETL

-936 VLASTAVKVG
+936 VLASASVKAG
-946 DLKYD
+946 DLKYSET
-951 DKDYLATIFRFDN
+951 DYLATIFHFDKTIELN
-964 TVKLEKGSEFFVT
+964 KGTEFFITV
-977 IGPFPNGSLDTAPY
+977 GPFPNGSLEVSPY
-991 TKDDIAIFCHRRSVG
+991 TADDIAIFCHRRSTG
-1006 QKNTAW
+1006 EKNTAW
-1012 HYLAVYGSD
+1012 HYLAVYDENS
-1021 DKPTGEYKWYANTED
+1021 KPTGEYKWYANTED
-1036 PVSMAISPAIDY
+1036 PLSMAISPVIDY
-1048 EKYDAIQDVRYDEA
+1048 EKYDAVQDIRYDESGA
-1062 GTEATI
+1062 EATI

-1081 TMPGNIYIY
+1081 TTPGNIYIY

>member
-1 MVTVECN
+1 
-8 ILYCFES
+8 
-15 SSFAILFFIIKNFD
+15 
-29 CFGLSANFADVKCN
+29 
-43 KKVII
+43 
-48 TNKLLMKKS
+48 MKKT
-57 LLTFIAVLATLL
+57 LLTLIAVLATLL
-69 PITASAAVSTWSFE
+69 PVTASAAVSTWSFE
-83 WNMSKKEG
+83 WNTSKNKG
-91 GQGFYNFGSTKVEKE
+91 GQGFYNFGASAVEKD

-115 QWKATAEGTYIYAYT
+115 QWKATAEGTIVFAYT
-130 STMGQYIGSASA
+130 ASSGQYIGSADR
-142 PPVKAAL
+142 PPVKATL
-149 STSGL
+149 STSDLAGL
-154 VGVIKAVRVSARVY
+154 IKAVRVSARVN
-168 KAEMAG
+168 KDTMAG
-174 DVSVK
+174 NVSVT
-179 VNGKSYLNGTNTTAA
+179 VNGKSYLNGTNTTAS
-194 LTKDI
+194 LTNSI
-199 AEYEFKIDDADAQE
+199 AEYEFKIADADAQE

-222 TSDTKGPMYIKK
+222 TSDTKGPLYVKK
-234 IEIDYETVE
+234 VEIDYETVE
-243 SSVPAPAFSV
+243 SSVPTPTFSV
-253 AAGTYDEAQT
+253 AAGTYDEAQS
-263 VSMAVPSLEAGT
+263 VSLAVSSLEAGK

-287 KTEDGTRKAYTEP
+287 KLEDGTRKAYTAP
-300 VTVAETATLKAVTLV
+300 IAVAETATLKAVTLV
-315 GAEYSN
+315 GTEYSD
-321 VVEAKYIIRKDPQIR
+321 VAEAKYVIRKDPQIR

-341 VSLVTGEDGY
+341 VSLITGEEGY
-351 ADLLNPNKVS
+351 ADLLNPNKVT
-361 PIKYSSSAPM
+361 PIKYSSSAPL
-371 VCSVNSKGTLYTSYV
+371 VCSVDSKGTLYTSYV
-386 KEDTDVTIT
+386 KEDSEAVIT
-395 AEFEGDDN
+395 AKFDGDAN

-426 NPLGGKFNDAVEV
+426 TPLGGKFNDAVDV

-448 VAVWYSTTAKSAEE
+448 VTIWYSTTAKSAEE

-502 VTAKFDI
+502 VTATFDI
-509 TLPLKVDFTTDR
+509 TLPLKADFTTDR

-534 EGMTDWTVGKGWG
+534 EGLADWTVGKGWG

-553 KSIKSDDKTSI
+553 KTIKSDDKYSI

-570 TSSGSSVLESP
+570 ASTGSSVLESP
-581 AFDIKAGSKV
+581 AFDIKEGSKV
-591 EFYAYFAPYY
+591 EFYAYFAPNF
-601 LVYGKWTFTVTDV
+601 LIYGKWTFTVTDV
-614 DSGETETLLN
+614 DSGETTTLLN

-642 EFDLSKY
+642 GFDLSKY

-658 DYPFGGESLAVDG
+658 DYPFGGENLAIDG

-678 ASASESLHIFEGESI
+678 ASASESLHIFEGESVA
-693 GFKSI
+693 FKSI
-698 TQGEPEGLTWSFPGA
+698 TQGEPESMTWSFPGA

-762 ALIGLPEEGYES
+762 AIIGLPEEGYES
-774 PFVGVFLSLNVPVTF
+774 PFVGVFLPLNVPVTF

-811 SAEQN
+811 STEQN

-831 TAKNDAGQTND
+831 TAKNDAGQAND

-893 KATLASATIDS
+893 KATLGPAAIDS

-909 ASVTAIAPETL
+909 ASVTTIAPETL

-936 VLASTAVKVG
+936 VLASASVKAG
-946 DLKYD
+946 DLKYSET
-951 DKDYLATIFRFDN
+951 DYLATIFHFDKTIELN
-964 TVKLEKGSEFFVT
+964 KGTEFFITV
-977 IGPFPNGSLDTAPY
+977 GPFPNGSLEVSPY
-991 TKDDIAIFCHRRSVG
+991 TADDIAIFCHRRSTG
-1006 QKNTAW
+1006 EKNTAW
-1012 HYLAVYGSD
+1012 HYLAVYDENS
-1021 DKPTGEYKWYANTED
+1021 KPTGEYKWYANTED
-1036 PVSMAISPAIDY
+1036 PLSMAISPVIDY
-1048 EKYDAIQDVRYDEA
+1048 EKYDAVQDIRYDEVGA
-1062 GTEATI
+1062 EATL

-1081 TMPGNIYIY
+1081 TTPGNIYIY

>member
-1 MVTVECN
+1 
-8 ILYCFES
+8 
-15 SSFAILFFIIKNFD
+15 
-29 CFGLSANFADVKCN
+29 
-43 KKVII
+43 
-48 TNKLLMKKS
+48 MKKT
-57 LLTFIAVLATLL
+57 LLTLIAVLATLL
-69 PITASAAVSTWSFE
+69 PVTASAAVSTWSFE
-83 WNMSKKEG
+83 WNTSKNKG
-91 GQGFYNFGSTKVEKE
+91 GQGFYNFGASAVEKD

-115 QWKATAEGTYIYAYT
+115 QWKATAEGTIVFAYT
-130 STMGQYIGSASA
+130 ASSGQYIGSADR
-142 PPVKAAL
+142 PPVKATL
-149 STSGL
+149 STSDLAGL
-154 VGVIKAVRVSARVY
+154 IKAVRVSARVN
-168 KAEMAG
+168 KDTMAG
-174 DVSVK
+174 NVSVT
-179 VNGKSYLNGTNTTAA
+179 VNGKSYLNGTNTSAS
-194 LTKDI
+194 LTNSI
-199 AEYEFKIDDADAQE
+199 AEYEFKIADADAQE

-222 TSDTKGPMYIKK
+222 TSDTKGPLYVKK

-243 SSVPAPAFSV
+243 SSVPAPTFSV
-253 AAGTYDEAQT
+253 AAGTYDEAQS
-263 VSMAVPSLEAGT
+263 VSLAVSSLEAGK

-287 KTEDGTRKAYTEP
+287 KLEDGTRKAYTEP
-300 VTVAETATLKAVTLV
+300 IAVAETATLKAVTLV
-315 GAEYSN
+315 GTEYSD
-321 VVEAKYIIRKDPQIR
+321 VAEAKYVIRKDPQIR

-341 VSLVTGEDGY
+341 VSLITGEEGY
-351 ADLLNPNKVS
+351 ADLLNPNKVT
-361 PIKYSSSAPM
+361 PIKYSSSAPL
-371 VCSVNSKGTLYTSYV
+371 VCSVDSKGTLYTSYV
-386 KEDTDVTIT
+386 KEDSEAVIT
-395 AEFEGDDN
+395 AKFDGDAN

-426 NPLGGKFNDAVEV
+426 TPLGGKFNDAVDV

-448 VAVWYSTTAKSAEE
+448 VTIWYSTTAKSAEE

-502 VTAKFDI
+502 VTATFDI
-509 TLPLKVDFTTDR
+509 TLPLKADFTTDR

-534 EGMTDWTVGKGWG
+534 EGLADWTVGKGWG

-553 KSIKSDDKTSI
+553 KTIKSDDKYSI

-570 TSSGSSVLESP
+570 ASTGSSVLESP
-581 AFDIKAGSKV
+581 AFDIKEGSKV
-591 EFYAYFAPYY
+591 EFYAYFAPNF
-601 LVYGKWTFTVTDV
+601 LIYGKWTFTVTDV
-614 DSGETETLLN
+614 DSGETTTLLN

-642 EFDLSKY
+642 GFDLSKY

-658 DYPFGGESLAVDG
+658 DYPFGGENLAIDG

-678 ASASESLHIFEGESI
+678 ASASESLHIFEGESVA
-693 GFKSI
+693 FKSI
-698 TQGEPEGLTWSFPGA
+698 TQGEPESMTWSFPGA

-762 ALIGLPEEGYES
+762 AIIGLPEEGYES
-774 PFVGVFLSLNVPVTF
+774 PFVGVFLPLNVPVTF

-811 SAEQN
+811 TTEQN
-816 PTVIFEKKGVVSVGL
+816 PTVVFEKKGVVSVGL

-893 KATLASATIDS
+893 KATLGPAAIDS

-909 ASVTAIAPETL
+909 ASVTTIAPETL

-936 VLASTAVKVG
+936 VLASASVKAG
-946 DLKYD
+946 DLKYSET
-951 DKDYLATIFRFDN
+951 DYLATIFHFDKTIELN
-964 TVKLEKGSEFFVT
+964 KGTEFFITV
-977 IGPFPNGSLDTAPY
+977 GPFPNGSLEVSPY
-991 TKDDIAIFCHRRSVG
+991 TADDIAIFCHRRSTG
-1006 QKNTAW
+1006 EKNTAW
-1012 HYLAVYGSD
+1012 HYLAVYDENS
-1021 DKPTGEYKWYANTED
+1021 KPTGEYKWYANTED
-1036 PVSMAISPAIDY
+1036 PLSMAISPVIDY
-1048 EKYDAIQDVRYDEA
+1048 EKYDAVQDIRYDEVGA
-1062 GTEATI
+1062 EATL

-1081 TMPGNIYIY
+1081 TTPGNIYIY

>member
-1 MVTVECN
+1 
-8 ILYCFES
+8 
-15 SSFAILFFIIKNFD
+15 
-29 CFGLSANFADVKCN
+29 
-43 KKVII
+43 
-48 TNKLLMKKS
+48 MKKT
-57 LLTFIAVLATLL
+57 LLTLIAVLATLL
-69 PITASAAVSTWSFE
+69 PVTASAAVSTWSFE
-83 WNMSKKEG
+83 WNTSKNKG
-91 GQGFYNFGSTKVEKE
+91 GQGFYNFGASAVEKD
-106 FYTAELNGL
+106 FYTTELNGL
-115 QWKATAEGTYIYAYT
+115 QWKATAEGTIVFAYT
-130 STMGQYIGSASA
+130 ASSGQYIGSADR
-142 PPVKAAL
+142 PPVKATL
-149 STSGL
+149 STSDLAGL
-154 VGVIKAVRVSARVY
+154 IKAVRVSARVN
-168 KAEMAG
+168 KDTMAG
-174 DVSVK
+174 NVSVT
-179 VNGKSYLNGTNTTAA
+179 VNGKSYLNGTNTTAS
-194 LTKDI
+194 LTNSI
-199 AEYEFKIDDADAQE
+199 AEYEFKVADADAQE

-222 TSDTKGPMYIKK
+222 TSDTKGPLYVKK

-243 SSVPAPAFSV
+243 SSVPAPTFSV
-253 AAGTYDEAQT
+253 AAGTYDEAQS
-263 VSMAVPSLEAGT
+263 VSLAVSSLEAGK
-275 YTIYYTTDGSNP
+275 YTIYYTNDGSNP
-287 KTEDGTRKAYTEP
+287 KLEDGTRKAYTEP
-300 VTVAETATLKAVTLV
+300 IAVAETATLKAVTLV
-315 GAEYSN
+315 GTEYSD
-321 VVEAKYIIRKDPQIR
+321 VAEAKYVIRKDPQIR

-341 VSLVTGEDGY
+341 VSLITGEEGY
-351 ADLLNPNKVS
+351 ADLLNPNKVT
-361 PIKYSSSAPM
+361 PIKYSSSAPL
-371 VCSVNSKGTLYTSYV
+371 VCSVDSKGTLYTSYV
-386 KEDTDVTIT
+386 KEDSEAVIT
-395 AEFEGDDN
+395 AKFDGDAN

-426 NPLGGKFNDAVEV
+426 TPLGGKFNDAVDV

-448 VAVWYSTTAKSAEE
+448 VTIWYSTTAKSAEE

-502 VTAKFDI
+502 VTATFDI
-509 TLPLKVDFTTDR
+509 TLPLKADFTTDR

-534 EGMTDWTVGKGWG
+534 DGMADWTVGKGWG

-570 TSSGSSVLESP
+570 ASSGSSVLESP

-591 EFYAYFAPYY
+591 EFYAYFAPNF
-601 LVYGKWTFTVTDV
+601 LIYGKWTFTVTDV
-614 DSGETETLLN
+614 DSGETTTLLN

-642 EFDLSKY
+642 GFDLSKY

-658 DYPFGGESLAVDG
+658 DYPFGGESLAIDG

-678 ASASESLHIFEGESI
+678 ASASESLHIFEGESVA
-693 GFKSI
+693 FKSI
-698 TQGEPEGLTWSFPGA
+698 TQGEPESMTWSFPGA

-762 ALIGLPEEGYES
+762 AIIGLPEEGYES
-774 PFVGVFLSLNVPVTF
+774 PFVGVFLPLNVPVTF

-811 SAEQN
+811 TTEQN
-816 PTVIFEKKGVVSVGL
+816 PTVVFEKKGVVSVGL
-831 TAKNDAGQTND
+831 TAKNDAGQAND

-893 KATLASATIDS
+893 KATLGPAAIDS

-909 ASVTAIAPETL
+909 ASVTTIAPETL

-936 VLASTAVKVG
+936 VLASASVKAG
-946 DLKYD
+946 DLKYSET
-951 DKDYLATIFRFDN
+951 DYLATIFHFDKTIELN
-964 TVKLEKGSEFFVT
+964 KGTEFFITV
-977 IGPFPNGSLDTAPY
+977 GPFPNGSLEVSPY
-991 TKDDIAIFCHRRSVG
+991 TADDIAIFCHRRSTG
-1006 QKNTAW
+1006 EKNTAW
-1012 HYLAVYGSD
+1012 HYLAVYDENS
-1021 DKPTGEYKWYANTED
+1021 KPTGEYKWYANTED
-1036 PVSMAISPAIDY
+1036 PLSMAISPVIDY
-1048 EKYDAIQDVRYDEA
+1048 EKYDAVQDIRYDESGA
-1062 GTEATI
+1062 EATI

-1081 TMPGNIYIY
+1081 TTPGNIYIY

>member
-1 MVTVECN
+1 
-8 ILYCFES
+8 
-15 SSFAILFFIIKNFD
+15 
-29 CFGLSANFADVKCN
+29 
-43 KKVII
+43 
-48 TNKLLMKKS
+48 MKKT
-57 LLTFIAVLATLL
+57 LLTLIAVLATLL
-69 PITASAAVSTWSFE
+69 PVTASAAVSTWSFE
-83 WNMSKKEG
+83 WNTSKNKG
-91 GQGFYNFGSTKVEKE
+91 GQGFYNFGASAVEKD
-106 FYTAELNGL
+106 FYTTELNGL
-115 QWKATAEGTYIYAYT
+115 QWKATAEGTIVFAYT
-130 STMGQYIGSASA
+130 ASSGQYIGSADR
-142 PPVKAAL
+142 PPVKATL
-149 STSGL
+149 STSDLAGL
-154 VGVIKAVRVSARVY
+154 IKAVRVSARVN
-168 KAEMAG
+168 KDTMAG
-174 DVSVK
+174 NVSVT
-179 VNGKSYLNGTNTTAA
+179 VNGKSYLNGTNTTAS
-194 LTKDI
+194 LTNSI
-199 AEYEFKIDDADAQE
+199 AEYEFKVADADAQE

-222 TSDTKGPMYIKK
+222 TSDTKGPLYVKK

-243 SSVPAPAFSV
+243 SSVPAPTFSV
-253 AAGTYDEAQT
+253 AAGTYDEAQS
-263 VSMAVPSLEAGT
+263 VSLAVSSLEAGK

-287 KTEDGTRKAYTEP
+287 KLEDGTRKAYTEP
-300 VTVAETATLKAVTLV
+300 IAVAETATLKAVTLV
-315 GAEYSN
+315 GTEYSD
-321 VVEAKYIIRKDPQIR
+321 VAEAKYVIRKDPQIR

-341 VSLVTGEDGY
+341 VSLITGEEGY
-351 ADLLNPNKVS
+351 ADLLNPNKVT
-361 PIKYSSSAPM
+361 PIKYSSSAPL
-371 VCSVNSKGTLYTSYV
+371 VCSVDSKGTLYTSYV
-386 KEDTDVTIT
+386 KEDSEAVIT
-395 AEFEGDDN
+395 AKFDGDAN

-426 NPLGGKFNDAVEV
+426 TPLGGKFNDAVDV

-448 VAVWYSTTAKSAEE
+448 VTIWYSTTAKSAEE

-502 VTAKFDI
+502 VTATFDI
-509 TLPLKVDFTTDR
+509 TLPLKADFTTDR

-534 EGMTDWTVGKGWG
+534 DGMADWTVGKGWG

-570 TSSGSSVLESP
+570 ASSGSSVLESP

-591 EFYAYFAPYY
+591 EFYAYFAPNF
-601 LVYGKWTFTVTDV
+601 LIYGKWTFTVTDV
-614 DSGETETLLN
+614 DSGETTTLLN

-642 EFDLSKY
+642 GFDLSKY

-658 DYPFGGESLAVDG
+658 DYPFGGESLAIDG

-678 ASASESLHIFEGESI
+678 ASASESLHIFEGESVA
-693 GFKSI
+693 FKSI
-698 TQGEPEGLTWSFPGA
+698 TQGEPESMTWSFPGA

-762 ALIGLPEEGYES
+762 AIIGLPEEGYES
-774 PFVGVFLSLNVPVTF
+774 PFVGVFLPLNVPVTF

-811 SAEQN
+811 TTEQN
-816 PTVIFEKKGVVSVGL
+816 PTVVFEKKGVVSVGL
-831 TAKNDAGQTND
+831 TAKNDAGQAND

-893 KATLASATIDS
+893 KATLGPAAIDS

-909 ASVTAIAPETL
+909 ASVTTIAPETL

-936 VLASTAVKVG
+936 VLASASVKAG
-946 DLKYD
+946 DLKYSET
-951 DKDYLATIFRFDN
+951 DYLATIFHFDKTIELN
-964 TVKLEKGSEFFVT
+964 KGTEFFITV
-977 IGPFPNGSLDTAPY
+977 GPFPNGSLEVPPY
-991 TKDDIAIFCHRRSVG
+991 TADDIAIFCHRRSTG
-1006 QKNTAW
+1006 EKNTAW
-1012 HYLAVYGSD
+1012 HYLAVYDENS
-1021 DKPTGEYKWYANTED
+1021 KPTGEYKWYANTED
-1036 PVSMAISPAIDY
+1036 PLSMAISPVIDY
-1048 EKYDAIQDVRYDEA
+1048 EKYDAVQDIRYDESGA
-1062 GTEATI
+1062 EATI

-1081 TMPGNIYIY
+1081 TTPGNIYIY

>member
-1 MVTVECN
+1 
-8 ILYCFES
+8 
-15 SSFAILFFIIKNFD
+15 
-29 CFGLSANFADVKCN
+29 
-43 KKVII
+43 
-48 TNKLLMKKS
+48 MKKT
-57 LLTFIAVLATLL
+57 LLTLIAVLATLL
-69 PITASAAVSTWSFE
+69 PVTASAAVSTWSFE
-83 WNMSKKEG
+83 WNTSKNKG
-91 GQGFYNFGSTKVEKE
+91 GQGFYNFGASAVEKD

-115 QWKATAEGTYIYAYT
+115 QWKATAEGTIVFAYT
-130 STMGQYIGSASA
+130 ASSGQYIGSADR
-142 PPVKAAL
+142 PPVKATL
-149 STSGL
+149 STSDLAGL
-154 VGVIKAVRVSARVY
+154 IKAVRVSARVN
-168 KAEMAG
+168 KDTMAG
-174 DVSVK
+174 NVSVT
-179 VNGKSYLNGTNTTAA
+179 VNGKSYLNGTNTTAS
-194 LTKDI
+194 LTNSI
-199 AEYEFKIDDADAQE
+199 AEYEFKIADADAQE

-222 TSDTKGPMYIKK
+222 TSDTKGPLYVKK
-234 IEIDYETVE
+234 VEIDYETVE
-243 SSVPAPAFSV
+243 SSVPTPTFSV
-253 AAGTYDEAQT
+253 AAGTYDEAQS
-263 VSMAVPSLEAGT
+263 VSLAVSSLEAGK

-287 KTEDGTRKAYTEP
+287 KLEDGTRKAYTAP
-300 VTVAETATLKAVTLV
+300 IAVAETATLKAVTLV
-315 GAEYSN
+315 GTEYSD
-321 VVEAKYIIRKDPQIR
+321 VAEAKYVIRKDPQIR

-341 VSLVTGEDGY
+341 VSLITGEEGY
-351 ADLLNPNKVS
+351 ADLLNPNKVT
-361 PIKYSSSAPM
+361 PIKYSSSAPL
-371 VCSVNSKGTLYTSYV
+371 VCSVDSKGTLYTSYV
-386 KEDTDVTIT
+386 KEDSEAVIT
-395 AEFEGDDN
+395 AKFDGDAN

-426 NPLGGKFNDAVEV
+426 TPLGGKFNDAVDV

-448 VAVWYSTTAKSAEE
+448 VTIWYSTTAKSAEE

-502 VTAKFDI
+502 VTATFDI
-509 TLPLKVDFTTDR
+509 TLPLKADFTTDR

-534 EGMTDWTVGKGWG
+534 EGLADWTVGKGWG

-553 KSIKSDDKTSI
+553 KTIKSDDKYSI

-570 TSSGSSVLESP
+570 ASTGSSVLESP
-581 AFDIKAGSKV
+581 AFDIKEGSKV
-591 EFYAYFAPYY
+591 EFYAYFAPNF
-601 LVYGKWTFTVTDV
+601 LIYGKWTFTVTDV
-614 DSGETETLLN
+614 DSGETTTLLN

-642 EFDLSKY
+642 GFDLSKY

-658 DYPFGGESLAVDG
+658 DYPFGGENLAIDG

-678 ASASESLHIFEGESI
+678 ASASESLHIFEGESVV
-693 GFKSI
+693 FKSI
-698 TQGEPEGLTWSFPGA
+698 TQGEPESMTWSFPGA

-762 ALIGLPEEGYES
+762 AIIGLPEEGYES
-774 PFVGVFLSLNVPVTF
+774 PFVGVFLPLNVPVTF

-811 SAEQN
+811 STEQN

-893 KATLASATIDS
+893 KATLGPAAIDS

-909 ASVTAIAPETL
+909 ASVTTIAPETL

-936 VLASTAVKVG
+936 VLASASVKAG
-946 DLKYD
+946 DLKYSET
-951 DKDYLATIFRFDN
+951 DYLATIFHFDKTIELN
-964 TVKLEKGSEFFVT
+964 KGTEFFITV
-977 IGPFPNGSLDTAPY
+977 GPFPNGSLEVSPY
-991 TKDDIAIFCHRRSVG
+991 TADDIAIFCHRRSTG
-1006 QKNTAW
+1006 EKNTAW
-1012 HYLAVYGSD
+1012 HYLAVYDENS
-1021 DKPTGEYKWYANTED
+1021 KPTGEYKWYANTED
-1036 PVSMAISPAIDY
+1036 PLSMAISPVIDY
-1048 EKYDAIQDVRYDEA
+1048 EKYDAVQDIRYDEVGA
-1062 GTEATI
+1062 EATL

-1081 TMPGNIYIY
+1081 TTPGNIYIY

>member
-1 MVTVECN
+1 
-8 ILYCFES
+8 
-15 SSFAILFFIIKNFD
+15 
-29 CFGLSANFADVKCN
+29 
-43 KKVII
+43 
-48 TNKLLMKKS
+48 MKKT
-57 LLTFIAVLATLL
+57 LLTLIAVLATLL
-69 PITASAAVSTWSFE
+69 PVTASAAVSTWSFE
-83 WNMSKKEG
+83 WNTSKNKG
-91 GQGFYNFGSTKVEKE
+91 GQGFYNFGASAVEKD

-115 QWKATAEGTYIYAYT
+115 QWKATAEGTIVFAYT
-130 STMGQYIGSASA
+130 ASSGQYIGSADR
-142 PPVKAAL
+142 PPVKATL
-149 STSGL
+149 STSDLAGL
-154 VGVIKAVRVSARVY
+154 IKAVRVSARVN
-168 KAEMAG
+168 KDTMAG
-174 DVSVK
+174 NVSVT
-179 VNGKSYLNGTNTTAA
+179 VNGKSYLNGTNTTAS
-194 LTKDI
+194 LTNSI
-199 AEYEFKIDDADAQE
+199 AEYEFKIADADAQE

-222 TSDTKGPMYIKK
+222 TSDTKGPLYVKK

-243 SSVPAPAFSV
+243 SSVPAPTFSV
-253 AAGTYDEAQT
+253 AAGTYDEAQS
-263 VSMAVPSLEAGT
+263 VSLAVSSLEAGK

-287 KTEDGTRKAYTEP
+287 KLEDGTRKAYTEP
-300 VTVAETATLKAVTLV
+300 IAVAETATLKAVTLV
-315 GAEYSN
+315 GTEYSD
-321 VVEAKYIIRKDPQIR
+321 VAEAKYVIRKDPQIR

-341 VSLVTGEDGY
+341 VSLITGEEGY
-351 ADLLNPNKVS
+351 ADLLNPNKVT
-361 PIKYSSSAPM
+361 PIKYSSSAPL
-371 VCSVNSKGTLYTSYV
+371 VCSVDSKGTLYTSYV
-386 KEDTDVTIT
+386 KEDSEAVIT
-395 AEFEGDDN
+395 AKFDGDAN

-426 NPLGGKFNDAVEV
+426 TPLGGKFNDAVDV

-448 VAVWYSTTAKSAEE
+448 VTIWYSTTAKSAEE

-502 VTAKFDI
+502 VTATFDI
-509 TLPLKVDFTTDR
+509 TLPLKADFTTDR

-534 EGMTDWTVGKGWG
+534 EGLADWTVGKGWG

-553 KSIKSDDKTSI
+553 KTIKSDDKYSI

-570 TSSGSSVLESP
+570 ASTGSSVLESP
-581 AFDIKAGSKV
+581 AFDIKEGSKV
-591 EFYAYFAPYY
+591 EFYAYFAPNF
-601 LVYGKWTFTVTDV
+601 LIYGKWTFTVTDV
-614 DSGETETLLN
+614 DSGETTTLLN

-642 EFDLSKY
+642 GFDLSKY
-649 VGKKVSFAF
+649 VGKKVSFEF
-658 DYPFGGESLAVDG
+658 DYPFGGENLAIDG

-678 ASASESLHIFEGESI
+678 ASASESLHIFEGESVA
-693 GFKSI
+693 FKSI
-698 TQGEPEGLTWSFPGA
+698 TQGEPESMTWSFPGA

-762 ALIGLPEEGYES
+762 AIIGLPEEGYES
-774 PFVGVFLSLNVPVTF
+774 PFVGVFLPLNVPVTF

-811 SAEQN
+811 STEQN

-893 KATLASATIDS
+893 KATLGPAAIDS

-909 ASVTAIAPETL
+909 ASVTTIAPETL

-936 VLASTAVKVG
+936 VLASASVKAG
-946 DLKYD
+946 DLKYSET
-951 DKDYLATIFRFDN
+951 DYLATIFHFDKTIELN
-964 TVKLEKGSEFFVT
+964 KGTEFFITV
-977 IGPFPNGSLDTAPY
+977 GPFPNGSLEVSPY
-991 TKDDIAIFCHRRSVG
+991 TADDIAIFCHRRSTG
-1006 QKNTAW
+1006 EKNTAW
-1012 HYLAVYGSD
+1012 HYLAVYDENS
-1021 DKPTGEYKWYANTED
+1021 KPTGEYKWYANTED
-1036 PVSMAISPAIDY
+1036 PLSMAISPVIDY
-1048 EKYDAIQDVRYDEA
+1048 EKYDAVQDIRYDEVGA
-1062 GTEATI
+1062 EATL

-1081 TMPGNIYIY
+1081 TTPGNIYIY

>member
-1 MVTVECN
+1 
-8 ILYCFES
+8 
-15 SSFAILFFIIKNFD
+15 
-29 CFGLSANFADVKCN
+29 
-43 KKVII
+43 
-48 TNKLLMKKS
+48 MKKT
-57 LLTFIAVLATLL
+57 LLTLIAVLATLL
-69 PITASAAVSTWSFE
+69 PVTASAAVSTWSFE
-83 WNMSKKEG
+83 WNTSKNKG
-91 GQGFYNFGSTKVEKE
+91 GQGFYNFGASAVEKD
-106 FYTAELNGL
+106 FYTTELNGL
-115 QWKATAEGTYIYAYT
+115 QWKATAEGTIVFAYT
-130 STMGQYIGSASA
+130 ASSGQYIGSADR
-142 PPVKAAL
+142 PPVKATL
-149 STSGL
+149 STSDLAGL
-154 VGVIKAVRVSARVY
+154 IKAVRVSARVN
-168 KAEMAG
+168 KDTMAG
-174 DVSVK
+174 NVSVT
-179 VNGKSYLNGTNTTAA
+179 VNGKSYLNGTNTTAS
-194 LTKDI
+194 LTNSI
-199 AEYEFKIDDADAQE
+199 AEYEFKVADADAQE

-222 TSDTKGPMYIKK
+222 TSDTKGPLYVKK

-243 SSVPAPAFSV
+243 SSVPAPTFSV
-253 AAGTYDEAQT
+253 AAGTYDEAQS
-263 VSMAVPSLEAGT
+263 VSLAVSSLEAGK

-287 KTEDGTRKAYTEP
+287 KLEDGTRKAYTEP
-300 VTVAETATLKAVTLV
+300 IAVAETATLKAVTLV
-315 GAEYSN
+315 GTEYSD
-321 VVEAKYIIRKDPQIR
+321 VAEAKYVIRKDPQIR

-341 VSLVTGEDGY
+341 VSLITGEEGY
-351 ADLLNPNKVS
+351 ADLLNPNKVT
-361 PIKYSSSAPM
+361 PIKYSSSAPL
-371 VCSVNSKGTLYTSYV
+371 VCSVDSKGTLYTSYV
-386 KEDTDVTIT
+386 KEDSEAVIT
-395 AEFEGDDN
+395 AKFDGDAN

-426 NPLGGKFNDAVEV
+426 TPLGGKFNDAVDV

-448 VAVWYSTTAKSAEE
+448 VTIWYSTTAKSAEE

-502 VTAKFDI
+502 VTATFDI
-509 TLPLKVDFTTDR
+509 TLPLKADFTTDR

-534 EGMTDWTVGKGWG
+534 DGMADWTVGKGWG

-570 TSSGSSVLESP
+570 ASSGSSVLESP
-581 AFDIKAGSKV
+581 AFDIKEGSKV
-591 EFYAYFAPYY
+591 EFYAYFAPNF
-601 LVYGKWTFTVTDV
+601 LIYGKWTFTVTDV
-614 DSGETETLLN
+614 DSGETTTLLN

-642 EFDLSKY
+642 GFDLSKY

-658 DYPFGGESLAVDG
+658 DYPFGGENLAIDG

-678 ASASESLHIFEGESI
+678 ASASESLHIFEGESVA
-693 GFKSI
+693 FKSI
-698 TQGEPEGLTWSFPGA
+698 TQGEPESMTWSFPGA

-762 ALIGLPEEGYES
+762 AIIGLPEEGYES
-774 PFVGVFLSLNVPVTF
+774 PFVGVFLPLNVPVTF

-811 SAEQN
+811 TTEQN
-816 PTVIFEKKGVVSVGL
+816 PTVVFEKKGVVSVGL
-831 TAKNDAGQTND
+831 TAKNDAGQAND

-893 KATLASATIDS
+893 KATLGPAAIDS

-909 ASVTAIAPETL
+909 ASVTTIAPETL

-936 VLASTAVKVG
+936 VLASASVKAG
-946 DLKYD
+946 DLKYSET
-951 DKDYLATIFRFDN
+951 DYLATIFHFDKTIELN
-964 TVKLEKGSEFFVT
+964 KGTEFFITV
-977 IGPFPNGSLDTAPY
+977 GPFPNGSLEVSPY
-991 TKDDIAIFCHRRSVG
+991 TADDIAIFCHRRSTG
-1006 QKNTAW
+1006 EKNTAW
-1012 HYLAVYGSD
+1012 HYLAVYDENS
-1021 DKPTGEYKWYANTED
+1021 KPTGEYKWYANTED
-1036 PVSMAISPAIDY
+1036 PLSMAISPVIDY
-1048 EKYDAIQDVRYDEA
+1048 EKYDAVQDIRYDESGA
-1062 GTEATI
+1062 EATI

-1081 TMPGNIYIY
+1081 TTPGNIYIY

>member
-1 MVTVECN
+1 
-8 ILYCFES
+8 
-15 SSFAILFFIIKNFD
+15 
-29 CFGLSANFADVKCN
+29 
-43 KKVII
+43 
-48 TNKLLMKKS
+48 MKKT
-57 LLTFIAVLATLL
+57 LLTLIAVLATLL
-69 PITASAAVSTWSFE
+69 PVTASAAVSTWSFE
-83 WNMSKKEG
+83 WNTSKNKG
-91 GQGFYNFGSTKVEKE
+91 GQGFYNFGASAVEKD

-115 QWKATAEGTYIYAYT
+115 QWKATAEGTIVFAYT
-130 STMGQYIGSASA
+130 ASSGQYIGSADR
-142 PPVKAAL
+142 PPVKATL
-149 STSGL
+149 STSDLAGL
-154 VGVIKAVRVSARVY
+154 IKAVRVSARVN
-168 KAEMAG
+168 KDTMAG
-174 DVSVK
+174 NVSVT
-179 VNGKSYLNGTNTTAA
+179 VNGKSYLNGTNTTAS
-194 LTKDI
+194 LTNSI
-199 AEYEFKIDDADAQE
+199 AEYEFKIAEADAQE

-222 TSDTKGPMYIKK
+222 TSDTKGPLYVKK

-243 SSVPAPAFSV
+243 SSVPTPTFSV
-253 AAGTYDEAQT
+253 AAGTYDEAQS
-263 VSMAVPSLEAGT
+263 VSLAVSSLEAGK

-287 KTEDGTRKAYTEP
+287 KLEDGTRKAYTAP
-300 VTVAETATLKAVTLV
+300 IAVAETATLKAVTLV
-315 GAEYSN
+315 GTEYSD
-321 VVEAKYIIRKDPQIR
+321 VAEAKYVIRKDPQIR

-341 VSLVTGEDGY
+341 VSLITGEEGY
-351 ADLLNPNKVS
+351 ADLLNPNKVT
-361 PIKYSSSAPM
+361 PIKYSSSAPL
-371 VCSVNSKGTLYTSYV
+371 VCSVDSKGTLYTSYV
-386 KEDTDVTIT
+386 KEDSEAVIT
-395 AEFEGDDN
+395 AKFDGDAN

-426 NPLGGKFNDAVEV
+426 TPLGGKFNDAVDV

-448 VAVWYSTTAKSAEE
+448 VTIWYSTTAKSAEE

-502 VTAKFDI
+502 VTATFDI
-509 TLPLKVDFTTDR
+509 TLPLKADFTTDR

-534 EGMTDWTVGKGWG
+534 EGLADWTVGKGWG

-553 KSIKSDDKTSI
+553 KTIKSDDKYSI

-570 TSSGSSVLESP
+570 ASTGSSVLESP
-581 AFDIKAGSKV
+581 AFDIKEGSKV
-591 EFYAYFAPYY
+591 EFYAYFAPNF
-601 LVYGKWTFTVTDV
+601 LIYGKWTFTVTDV
-614 DSGETETLLN
+614 DSGETTTLLN

-642 EFDLSKY
+642 GFDLSKY

-658 DYPFGGESLAVDG
+658 DYPFGGENLAIDG

-678 ASASESLHIFEGESI
+678 ASASESLHIFEGESVA
-693 GFKSI
+693 FKSI
-698 TQGEPEGLTWSFPGA
+698 TQGEPESMTWSFPGA

-762 ALIGLPEEGYES
+762 AIIGLPEEGYES
-774 PFVGVFLSLNVPVTF
+774 PFVGVFLPLNVPVTF

-811 SAEQN
+811 TTEQN
-816 PTVIFEKKGVVSVGL
+816 PTVVFEKKGVVSVGL
-831 TAKNDAGQTND
+831 TAKNDAGQAND

-893 KATLASATIDS
+893 KATLGPAAIDS

-909 ASVTAIAPETL
+909 ASVTTIAPETL

-936 VLASTAVKVG
+936 VLASASVKAG
-946 DLKYD
+946 DLKYSET
-951 DKDYLATIFRFDN
+951 DYLATIFHFDKTIELN
-964 TVKLEKGSEFFVT
+964 KGTEFFITV
-977 IGPFPNGSLDTAPY
+977 GPFPNGSLEVSPY
-991 TKDDIAIFCHRRSVG
+991 TADDIAIFCHRRSTG
-1006 QKNTAW
+1006 EKNTAW
-1012 HYLAVYGSD
+1012 HYLAVYDENS
-1021 DKPTGEYKWYANTED
+1021 KPTGEYKWYANTED
-1036 PVSMAISPAIDY
+1036 PLSMAISPVIDY
-1048 EKYDAIQDVRYDEA
+1048 EKYDAVQDIRYDEVGA
-1062 GTEATI
+1062 EATL

-1081 TMPGNIYIY
+1081 TTPGNIYIY

>member
-29 CFGLSANFADVKCN
+29 CFGLSANFAEVKCN

-69 PITASAAVSTWSFE
+69 PVTASAAVSTWSFE
-83 WNMSKKEG
+83 WNTSKNKG
-91 GQGFYNFGSTKVEKE
+91 GQGFYNFGASAVEKD
-106 FYTAELNGL
+106 FYTTELNGL
-115 QWKATAEGTYIYAYT
+115 QWKASAEGTIVFAYT
-130 STMGQYIGSASA
+130 ASSGQYIGSADR
-142 PPVKAAL
+142 PPVKATL
-149 STSGL
+149 STSDLAGL
-154 VGVIKAVRVSARVY
+154 IKAVRVSARVN
-168 KAEMAG
+168 KDTMAG
-174 DVSVK
+174 NVSVT
-179 VNGKSYLNGTNTTAA
+179 VNGKSYLNGTNTTAS
-194 LTKDI
+194 LTNSI
-199 AEYEFKIDDADAQE
+199 AEYEFKVADADAQE

-222 TSDTKGPMYIKK
+222 TSDTKGPLYVKK

-243 SSVPAPAFSV
+243 SSVPAPTFSV
-253 AAGTYDEAQT
+253 AAGTYDEAQS
-263 VSMAVPSLEAGT
+263 VSLAVSSLEAGK

-287 KTEDGTRKAYTEP
+287 KLEDGTRKAYTEP
-300 VTVAETATLKAVTLV
+300 IAVAETATLKAVTHV
-315 GAEYSN
+315 GTEYSD
-321 VVEAKYIIRKDPQIR
+321 VAEAKYVIRKDPQIR

-341 VSLVTGEDGY
+341 VSLITGEEGY
-351 ADLLNPNKVS
+351 ADLLNPNKVT
-361 PIKYSSSAPM
+361 PIKYSSSAPL
-371 VCSVNSKGTLYTSYV
+371 VCSVDSKGTLYTSYV
-386 KEDTDVTIT
+386 KEDSEAVIT
-395 AEFEGDDN
+395 AKFDGDAN

-426 NPLGGKFNDAVEV
+426 TPLGGKFNDAVDV

-448 VAVWYSTTAKSAEE
+448 VTIWYSTTAKSAEE

-509 TLPLKVDFTTDR
+509 TLPLKADFTTDR

-534 EGMTDWTVGKGWG
+534 DGMADWTVGKGWG

-570 TSSGSSVLESP
+570 ASSGSSVLESP

-591 EFYAYFAPYY
+591 EFYAYFAPNF
-601 LVYGKWTFTVTDV
+601 LIYGKWTFTVTDV
-614 DSGETETLLN
+614 DSGETTTLLN

-642 EFDLSKY
+642 DFDLSKY

-658 DYPFGGESLAVDG
+658 DYPFGGESLAIDG

-774 PFVGVFLSLNVPVTF
+774 PFVGVFLPLNVPVTF

-936 VLASTAVKVG
+936 VLASTAVKAG

>member
-1 MVTVECN
+1 
-8 ILYCFES
+8 
-15 SSFAILFFIIKNFD
+15 
-29 CFGLSANFADVKCN
+29 
-43 KKVII
+43 
-48 TNKLLMKKS
+48 MKKT
-57 LLTFIAVLATLL
+57 LLTLIAVLATLL
-69 PITASAAVSTWSFE
+69 PVTASAAVSTWSFE
-83 WNMSKKEG
+83 WNTSKNKG
-91 GQGFYNFGSTKVEKE
+91 GQGFYNFGASAVEKD
-106 FYTAELNGL
+106 FYTTELNGL
-115 QWKATAEGTYIYAYT
+115 QWKASAEGTIVFAYT
-130 STMGQYIGSASA
+130 ASSGQYIGSADR
-142 PPVKAAL
+142 PPVKATL
-149 STSGL
+149 STSDLAGL
-154 VGVIKAVRVSARVY
+154 IKAVRVSARVN
-168 KAEMAG
+168 KDTMAG
-174 DVSVK
+174 NVSVT
-179 VNGKSYLNGTNTTAA
+179 VNGKSYLNGTNTTAS
-194 LTKDI
+194 LTNSI
-199 AEYEFKIDDADAQE
+199 AEYEFKVADADAQE

-222 TSDTKGPMYIKK
+222 TSDTKGPLYVKK

-243 SSVPAPAFSV
+243 SSVPAPTFSV
-253 AAGTYDEAQT
+253 AAGTYDEAQS
-263 VSMAVPSLEAGT
+263 VSLAVSSLEAGK

-287 KTEDGTRKAYTEP
+287 KLEDGTRKAYTEP
-300 VTVAETATLKAVTLV
+300 IAVAETATLKAVTHV
-315 GAEYSN
+315 GTEYSD
-321 VVEAKYIIRKDPQIR
+321 VAEAKYVIRKDPQIR

-341 VSLVTGEDGY
+341 VSLITGEEGY
-351 ADLLNPNKVS
+351 ADLLNPNKVT
-361 PIKYSSSAPM
+361 PIKYSSSAPL
-371 VCSVNSKGTLYTSYV
+371 VCSVDSKGTLYTSYV
-386 KEDTDVTIT
+386 KEDSEAVIT
-395 AEFEGDDN
+395 AKFDGDAN

-426 NPLGGKFNDAVEV
+426 TPLGGKFNDAVDV

-448 VAVWYSTTAKSAEE
+448 VTIWYSTTAKSAEE

-502 VTAKFDI
+502 VTATFDI
-509 TLPLKVDFTTDR
+509 TLPLKADFTTDR

-534 EGMTDWTVGKGWG
+534 DGMADWTVGKGWG

-570 TSSGSSVLESP
+570 ASSGSSVLESP
-581 AFDIKAGSKV
+581 AFDIKAGSKA
-591 EFYAYFAPYY
+591 EFYAYFAPNF
-601 LVYGKWTFTVTDV
+601 LIYGKWTFTVTDV
-614 DSGETETLLN
+614 DSGETTTLLN

-642 EFDLSKY
+642 DFDLSKY

-658 DYPFGGESLAVDG
+658 DYPFGGESLAIDG

-678 ASASESLHIFEGESI
+678 ASASESLHIFEGESVA
-693 GFKSI
+693 FKSI
-698 TQGEPEGLTWSFPGA
+698 TQGEPESMTWSFPGA

-762 ALIGLPEEGYES
+762 AIIGLPEEGYES
-774 PFVGVFLSLNVPVTF
+774 PFVGVFLPLNVPVTF

-893 KATLASATIDS
+893 KATLGPAAIDS

-909 ASVTAIAPETL
+909 ASVTTIAPETL

-936 VLASTAVKVG
+936 VLASASVKAG
-946 DLKYD
+946 DLKYSET
-951 DKDYLATIFRFDN
+951 DYLATIFHFDKTIELN
-964 TVKLEKGSEFFVT
+964 KGTEFFITV
-977 IGPFPNGSLDTAPY
+977 GPFPNGSLEVSPY
-991 TKDDIAIFCHRRSVG
+991 TADDIAIFCHRRSTG
-1006 QKNTAW
+1006 EKNTAW
-1012 HYLAVYGSD
+1012 HYLAVYDENS
-1021 DKPTGEYKWYANTED
+1021 KPTGEYKWYANTED
-1036 PVSMAISPAIDY
+1036 PLSMAISPVIDY
-1048 EKYDAIQDVRYDEA
+1048 EKYDAVQDIRYDESGA
-1062 GTEATI
+1062 EATI

-1081 TMPGNIYIY
+1081 TTPGNIYIY

>member
-1 MVTVECN
+1 
-8 ILYCFES
+8 
-15 SSFAILFFIIKNFD
+15 
-29 CFGLSANFADVKCN
+29 
-43 KKVII
+43 
-48 TNKLLMKKS
+48 MKKT
-57 LLTFIAVLATLL
+57 LLTLIAVLATLL
-69 PITASAAVSTWSFE
+69 PVTASAAVSTWSFE
-83 WNMSKKEG
+83 WNTSKNKG
-91 GQGFYNFGSTKVEKE
+91 GQGFYNFGASAVEKD

-115 QWKATAEGTYIYAYT
+115 QWKATAEGTIVFAYT
-130 STMGQYIGSASA
+130 ASSGQYIGSADR
-142 PPVKAAL
+142 PPVKATL
-149 STSGL
+149 STSDLAGL
-154 VGVIKAVRVSARVY
+154 IKAVRVSARVN
-168 KAEMAG
+168 KDTMAG
-174 DVSVK
+174 NVSVT
-179 VNGKSYLNGTNTTAA
+179 VNGKSYLNGTNTTAS
-194 LTKDI
+194 LTNSI
-199 AEYEFKIDDADAQE
+199 AEYEFKIADADAQE

-222 TSDTKGPMYIKK
+222 TSDTKGPLYVKK

-243 SSVPAPAFSV
+243 SSVPAPTFSV
-253 AAGTYDEAQT
+253 AAGTYDEAQS
-263 VSMAVPSLEAGT
+263 VSLAVSSLEAGK

-287 KTEDGTRKAYTEP
+287 KLEDGTRKAYTEP
-300 VTVAETATLKAVTLV
+300 IAVAETATLKAVTLV
-315 GAEYSN
+315 GTEYSD
-321 VVEAKYIIRKDPQIR
+321 VAEAKYVIRKDPQIR

-341 VSLVTGEDGY
+341 VSLITGEEGY
-351 ADLLNPNKVS
+351 ADLLNPNKVT
-361 PIKYSSSAPM
+361 PIKYSSSAPL
-371 VCSVNSKGTLYTSYV
+371 VCSVDSKGTLYTSYV
-386 KEDTDVTIT
+386 KEDSEAVIT
-395 AEFEGDDN
+395 AKFDGDAN

-426 NPLGGKFNDAVEV
+426 TPLGGKFNDAVDV

-448 VAVWYSTTAKSAEE
+448 VTIWYSTTAKSAEE

-502 VTAKFDI
+502 VTATFDI
-509 TLPLKVDFTTDR
+509 TLPLKADFTTDR

-534 EGMTDWTVGKGWG
+534 EGLADWTVGKGWG

-553 KSIKSDDKTSI
+553 KTIKSDDKYSI

-570 TSSGSSVLESP
+570 ASTGSSVLESP
-581 AFDIKAGSKV
+581 AFDIKEGSKV
-591 EFYAYFAPYY
+591 EFYAYFAPNF
-601 LVYGKWTFTVTDV
+601 LIYGKWTFTVTDV
-614 DSGETETLLN
+614 DSGETTTLLN

-642 EFDLSKY
+642 GFDLSKY

-658 DYPFGGESLAVDG
+658 DYPFGGENLAIDG

-678 ASASESLHIFEGESI
+678 ASASESLHIFEGESVA
-693 GFKSI
+693 FKSI
-698 TQGEPEGLTWSFPGA
+698 TQGEPESMTWSFPGA

-762 ALIGLPEEGYES
+762 AIIGLPEEGYES
-774 PFVGVFLSLNVPVTF
+774 PFVGVFLPLNVPVTF

-811 SAEQN
+811 STEQN

-893 KATLASATIDS
+893 KATLGPAAIDS

-909 ASVTAIAPETL
+909 ASVTTIAPETL

-936 VLASTAVKVG
+936 VLASASVKAG
-946 DLKYD
+946 DLKYSET
-951 DKDYLATIFRFDN
+951 DYLATIFHFDKTIELN
-964 TVKLEKGSEFFVT
+964 KGTEFFITV
-977 IGPFPNGSLDTAPY
+977 GPFPNGSLEVSPY
-991 TKDDIAIFCHRRSVG
+991 TADDIAIFCHRRSTG
-1006 QKNTAW
+1006 EKNTAW
-1012 HYLAVYGSD
+1012 HYLAVYDENS
-1021 DKPTGEYKWYANTED
+1021 KPTGEYKWYANTED
-1036 PVSMAISPAIDY
+1036 PLSMAISPVIDY
-1048 EKYDAIQDVRYDEA
+1048 EKYDAVQDIRYDEVGA
-1062 GTEATI
+1062 EATL

-1081 TMPGNIYIY
+1081 TTPGNIYIY

>member
-1 MVTVECN
+1 
-8 ILYCFES
+8 
-15 SSFAILFFIIKNFD
+15 
-29 CFGLSANFADVKCN
+29 
-43 KKVII
+43 
-48 TNKLLMKKS
+48 MKKT
-57 LLTFIAVLATLL
+57 LLTLIAVLATLL
-69 PITASAAVSTWSFE
+69 PVTASAAVSTWSFE
-83 WNMSKKEG
+83 WNTSKNKG
-91 GQGFYNFGSTKVEKE
+91 GQGFYNFGASAVEKD
-106 FYTAELNGL
+106 FYTTELNGL
-115 QWKATAEGTYIYAYT
+115 QWKATAEGTIVFAYT
-130 STMGQYIGSASA
+130 ASSGQYIGSADR
-142 PPVKAAL
+142 PPVKATL
-149 STSGL
+149 STSDLAGL
-154 VGVIKAVRVSARVY
+154 IKAVRVSARVN
-168 KAEMAG
+168 KDTMAG
-174 DVSVK
+174 NVSVT
-179 VNGKSYLNGTNTTAA
+179 VNGKSYLNGTNTTAS
-194 LTKDI
+194 LTNSI
-199 AEYEFKIDDADAQE
+199 AEYEFKVADADAQE

-222 TSDTKGPMYIKK
+222 TSDTKGPLYVKK

-243 SSVPAPAFSV
+243 SSVPAPTFSV
-253 AAGTYDEAQT
+253 AAGTYDEAQS
-263 VSMAVPSLEAGT
+263 VSLAVSSLEAGK

-287 KTEDGTRKAYTEP
+287 KLEDGTRKAYTEP
-300 VTVAETATLKAVTLV
+300 IAVAETATLKAVTLV
-315 GAEYSN
+315 GTEYSD
-321 VVEAKYIIRKDPQIR
+321 VAEAKYVIRKDPQIR

-341 VSLVTGEDGY
+341 VSLITGEEGY
-351 ADLLNPNKVS
+351 ADLLNPNKVT
-361 PIKYSSSAPM
+361 PIKYSSSAPL
-371 VCSVNSKGTLYTSYV
+371 VCSVDSKGILYTSYV
-386 KEDTDVTIT
+386 KEDSEAVIT
-395 AEFEGDDN
+395 AKFDGDAN

-426 NPLGGKFNDAVEV
+426 TPLGGKFNDAVDV

-448 VAVWYSTTAKSAEE
+448 VTIWYSTTAKSAEE

-502 VTAKFDI
+502 VTATFDI
-509 TLPLKVDFTTDR
+509 TLPLKADFTTDR

-534 EGMTDWTVGKGWG
+534 DGMADWTVGKGWG

-570 TSSGSSVLESP
+570 ASSGSSVLESP
-581 AFDIKAGSKV
+581 AFDIKEGSKV
-591 EFYAYFAPYY
+591 EFYAYFAPNF
-601 LVYGKWTFTVTDV
+601 LIYGKWTFTVTDV
-614 DSGETETLLN
+614 DSGETTTLLN

-642 EFDLSKY
+642 GFDLSKY

-658 DYPFGGESLAVDG
+658 DYPFGGENLAIDG

-678 ASASESLHIFEGESI
+678 ASASESLHIFEGESVA
-693 GFKSI
+693 FKSI
-698 TQGEPEGLTWSFPGA
+698 TQGEPESMTWSFPGA

-762 ALIGLPEEGYES
+762 AIIGLPEEGYES
-774 PFVGVFLSLNVPVTF
+774 PFVGVFLPLNVPVTF

-811 SAEQN
+811 TTEQN
-816 PTVIFEKKGVVSVGL
+816 PTVVFEKKGVVSVGL
-831 TAKNDAGQTND
+831 TAKNDAGQAND

-893 KATLASATIDS
+893 KATLGPAAIDS

-909 ASVTAIAPETL
+909 ASVTTIAPETL

-936 VLASTAVKVG
+936 VLASASVKAG
-946 DLKYD
+946 DLKYSET
-951 DKDYLATIFRFDN
+951 DYLATIFHFDKTIELN
-964 TVKLEKGSEFFVT
+964 KGTEFFITV
-977 IGPFPNGSLDTAPY
+977 GPFPNGSLEVSPY
-991 TKDDIAIFCHRRSVG
+991 TADDIAIFCHRRSTG
-1006 QKNTAW
+1006 EKNTAW
-1012 HYLAVYGSD
+1012 HYLAVYDENS
-1021 DKPTGEYKWYANTED
+1021 KPTGEYKWYANTED
-1036 PVSMAISPAIDY
+1036 PLSMAISPVIDY
-1048 EKYDAIQDVRYDEA
+1048 EKYDAVQDIRYDESGA
-1062 GTEATI
+1062 EATI

-1081 TMPGNIYIY
+1081 TTPGNIYIY

>member
-1 MVTVECN
+1 
-8 ILYCFES
+8 
-15 SSFAILFFIIKNFD
+15 
-29 CFGLSANFADVKCN
+29 
-43 KKVII
+43 
-48 TNKLLMKKS
+48 MKKT
-57 LLTFIAVLATLL
+57 LLTLIAVLATLL
-69 PITASAAVSTWSFE
+69 PVTASAAVSTWSFE
-83 WNMSKKEG
+83 WNTSKNKG
-91 GQGFYNFGSTKVEKE
+91 GQGFYNFGASAVEKD
-106 FYTAELNGL
+106 FYTTELNGL
-115 QWKATAEGTYIYAYT
+115 QWKATAEGTIVFAYT
-130 STMGQYIGSASA
+130 ASSGQYIGSADR
-142 PPVKAAL
+142 PPVKATL
-149 STSGL
+149 STSDLAGL
-154 VGVIKAVRVSARVY
+154 IKAVRVSARVN
-168 KAEMAG
+168 KDTMAG
-174 DVSVK
+174 NVSVT
-179 VNGKSYLNGTNTTAA
+179 VNGKSYLNGTNTTAS
-194 LTKDI
+194 LTNSI
-199 AEYEFKIDDADAQE
+199 AEYEFKIADADAQE

-222 TSDTKGPMYIKK
+222 TSDTKGPLYVKK

-243 SSVPAPAFSV
+243 SSVPAPTFSV
-253 AAGTYDEAQT
+253 AAGTYDEAQS
-263 VSMAVPSLEAGT
+263 VSLAVSSLEAGK

-287 KTEDGTRKAYTEP
+287 KLEDGTRKAYTEP
-300 VTVAETATLKAVTLV
+300 IAVAETATLKAVTLV
-315 GAEYSN
+315 GTEYSD
-321 VVEAKYIIRKDPQIR
+321 VAEAKYVIRKDPQIR

-341 VSLVTGEDGY
+341 VSLITGEEGY
-351 ADLLNPNKVS
+351 ADLLNPNKVT
-361 PIKYSSSAPM
+361 PIKYSSSAPL
-371 VCSVNSKGTLYTSYV
+371 VCSVDSKGTLYTSYV
-386 KEDTDVTIT
+386 KEDSEAVIT
-395 AEFEGDDN
+395 AKFDGDAN

-426 NPLGGKFNDAVEV
+426 TPLGGKFNDAVDV

-448 VAVWYSTTAKSAEE
+448 VTIWYSTTAKSAEE

-502 VTAKFDI
+502 VTATFDI
-509 TLPLKVDFTTDR
+509 TLPLKADFTTDR

-534 EGMTDWTVGKGWG
+534 DGMADWTVGKGWG

-570 TSSGSSVLESP
+570 ASSGSSVLESP

-591 EFYAYFAPYY
+591 EFYAYFAPNF
-601 LVYGKWTFTVTDV
+601 LIYGKWTFTVTDV
-614 DSGETETLLN
+614 DSGETTTLLN

-642 EFDLSKY
+642 DFDLSKY

-658 DYPFGGESLAVDG
+658 DYPFGGESLAIDG

-678 ASASESLHIFEGESI
+678 ASASESLHIFEGESVA
-693 GFKSI
+693 FKSI
-698 TQGEPEGLTWSFPGA
+698 TQGEPESMTWSFPGT

-762 ALIGLPEEGYES
+762 AIIGLPEEGYES
-774 PFVGVFLSLNVPVTF
+774 PFVGVFLPLNVPVTF

-811 SAEQN
+811 STEQN
-816 PTVIFEKKGVVSVGL
+816 PTVIFEKKGTISVGL

-893 KATLASATIDS
+893 KATLGPAAIDS

-909 ASVTAIAPETL
+909 ASVTTIAPETL

-936 VLASTAVKVG
+936 VLASASVKAG
-946 DLKYD
+946 DLKYSET
-951 DKDYLATIFRFDN
+951 DYLATIFHFDKTIELN
-964 TVKLEKGSEFFVT
+964 KGTEFFITV
-977 IGPFPNGSLDTAPY
+977 GPFPNGSLEVSPY
-991 TKDDIAIFCHRRSVG
+991 TADDIAIFCHRRSTG
-1006 QKNTAW
+1006 EKNTAW
-1012 HYLAVYGSD
+1012 HYLAVYDENS
-1021 DKPTGEYKWYANTED
+1021 KPTGEYKWYANTED
-1036 PVSMAISPAIDY
+1036 PLSMAISPVIDY
-1048 EKYDAIQDVRYDEA
+1048 EKYDAVQDIRYDEA
-1062 GTEATI
+1062 DDEAEATI

-1081 TMPGNIYIY
+1081 TTPGNIYIY

>member
-1 MVTVECN
+1 
-8 ILYCFES
+8 
-15 SSFAILFFIIKNFD
+15 
-29 CFGLSANFADVKCN
+29 
-43 KKVII
+43 
-48 TNKLLMKKS
+48 MKKT
-57 LLTFIAVLATLL
+57 LLTLIAVLATLL
-69 PITASAAVSTWSFE
+69 PVTASAAVSTWSFE
-83 WNMSKKEG
+83 WNTSKNKG
-91 GQGFYNFGSTKVEKE
+91 GQGFYNFGASAVEKD
-106 FYTAELNGL
+106 FYTTELNGL
-115 QWKATAEGTYIYAYT
+115 QWKATAEGTIVFAYT
-130 STMGQYIGSASA
+130 ASSGQYIGSADR
-142 PPVKAAL
+142 PPVKATL
-149 STSGL
+149 STSDLAGL
-154 VGVIKAVRVSARVY
+154 IKAVRVSARVN
-168 KAEMAG
+168 KDTMAG
-174 DVSVK
+174 NVSVT
-179 VNGKSYLNGTNTTAA
+179 VNGKSYLNGTNTTAS
-194 LTKDI
+194 LTNSI
-199 AEYEFKIDDADAQE
+199 AEYEFKVADADAQE

-222 TSDTKGPMYIKK
+222 TSDTKGPLYVKK

-243 SSVPAPAFSV
+243 SSVPAPTFSV
-253 AAGTYDEAQT
+253 AAGTYDEAQS
-263 VSMAVPSLEAGT
+263 VSLAVSSLEAGK

-287 KTEDGTRKAYTEP
+287 KLEDGTRKAYTEP
-300 VTVAETATLKAVTLV
+300 IAVAETATLKAVTLV
-315 GAEYSN
+315 GTEYSD
-321 VVEAKYIIRKDPQIR
+321 VAEAKYVIRKDPQIR

-341 VSLVTGEDGY
+341 VSLITGEEGY
-351 ADLLNPNKVS
+351 VDLLNPNKVT
-361 PIKYSSSAPM
+361 PIKYSSSAPL
-371 VCSVNSKGTLYTSYV
+371 VCSVDSKGTLYTSYV
-386 KEDTDVTIT
+386 KEDSEAVIT
-395 AEFEGDDN
+395 AKFDGDAN

-426 NPLGGKFNDAVEV
+426 TPLGGKFNDAVDV

-448 VAVWYSTTAKSAEE
+448 VTIWYSTTAKSAEE

-502 VTAKFDI
+502 VTATFDI
-509 TLPLKVDFTTDR
+509 TLPLKADFTTDR

-534 EGMTDWTVGKGWG
+534 DGMADWTVGKGWG

-570 TSSGSSVLESP
+570 ASSGSSVLESP
-581 AFDIKAGSKV
+581 AFDIKEGSKV
-591 EFYAYFAPYY
+591 EFYAYFAPNF
-601 LVYGKWTFTVTDV
+601 LIYGKWTFTVTDV
-614 DSGETETLLN
+614 DSGETTTLLN

-642 EFDLSKY
+642 GFDLSKY

-658 DYPFGGESLAVDG
+658 DYPFGGENLAIDG

-678 ASASESLHIFEGESI
+678 ASASESLHIFEGESVA
-693 GFKSI
+693 FKSI
-698 TQGEPEGLTWSFPGA
+698 TQGEPESMTWSFPGA

-762 ALIGLPEEGYES
+762 AIIGLPEEGYES
-774 PFVGVFLSLNVPVTF
+774 PFVGVFLPLNVPVTF

-811 SAEQN
+811 TTEQN
-816 PTVIFEKKGVVSVGL
+816 PTVVFEKKGVVSVGL
-831 TAKNDAGQTND
+831 TAKNDAGQAND

-893 KATLASATIDS
+893 KATLGPAAIDS

-909 ASVTAIAPETL
+909 ASVTTIAPETL

-936 VLASTAVKVG
+936 VLASASVKAG
-946 DLKYD
+946 DLKYSET
-951 DKDYLATIFRFDN
+951 DYLATIFHFDKTIELN
-964 TVKLEKGSEFFVT
+964 KGTEFFITV
-977 IGPFPNGSLDTAPY
+977 GPFPNGSLEVSPY
-991 TKDDIAIFCHRRSVG
+991 TADDIAIFCHRRSTG
-1006 QKNTAW
+1006 EKNTAW
-1012 HYLAVYGSD
+1012 HYLAVYDENS
-1021 DKPTGEYKWYANTED
+1021 KPTGEYKWYANTED
-1036 PVSMAISPAIDY
+1036 PLSMAISPVIDY
-1048 EKYDAIQDVRYDEA
+1048 EKYDAVQDIRYDESGA
-1062 GTEATI
+1062 EATI

-1081 TMPGNIYIY
+1081 TTPGNIYIY

>member
-1 MVTVECN
+1 
-8 ILYCFES
+8 
-15 SSFAILFFIIKNFD
+15 
-29 CFGLSANFADVKCN
+29 
-43 KKVII
+43 
-48 TNKLLMKKS
+48 MKKT
-57 LLTFIAVLATLL
+57 LLTLIAVLATLL
-69 PITASAAVSTWSFE
+69 PVTASAAVSTWSFE
-83 WNMSKKEG
+83 WNTSKNKG
-91 GQGFYNFGSTKVEKE
+91 GQGFYNFGASAVEKD

-115 QWKATAEGTYIYAYT
+115 QWKATAEGTIVFAYT
-130 STMGQYIGSASA
+130 ASRGQYIGSADR
-142 PPVKAAL
+142 PPVKATL
-149 STSGL
+149 STSDLAGL
-154 VGVIKAVRVSARVY
+154 IKAVRVSARVN
-168 KAEMAG
+168 KDTMAG
-174 DVSVK
+174 NVSVT
-179 VNGKSYLNGTNTTAA
+179 VNGKSYLNGTNTTAS
-194 LTKDI
+194 LTNSI
-199 AEYEFKIDDADAQE
+199 AEYEFKIADADAQE

-222 TSDTKGPMYIKK
+222 TSDTKGPLYVKK

-243 SSVPAPAFSV
+243 SSVPAPTFSV
-253 AAGTYDEAQT
+253 AAGTYDEAQS
-263 VSMAVPSLEAGT
+263 VSLAVSSLEAGK

-287 KTEDGTRKAYTEP
+287 KLEDGTRKAYTEP
-300 VTVAETATLKAVTLV
+300 IAVAETATLKAVTLV
-315 GAEYSN
+315 GTEYSD
-321 VVEAKYIIRKDPQIR
+321 VAEAKYVIRKDPQIR

-341 VSLVTGEDGY
+341 VSLITGEEGY
-351 ADLLNPNKVS
+351 ADLLNPNKVT
-361 PIKYSSSAPM
+361 PIKYSSSAPL
-371 VCSVNSKGTLYTSYV
+371 VCSVDSKGTLYTSYV
-386 KEDTDVTIT
+386 KEDSEAVIT
-395 AEFEGDDN
+395 AKFDGDAN

-426 NPLGGKFNDAVEV
+426 TPLGGKFNDAVDV

-448 VAVWYSTTAKSAEE
+448 VTIWYSTTAKSAEE

-502 VTAKFDI
+502 VTATFDI
-509 TLPLKVDFTTDR
+509 TLPLKADFTTDR

-534 EGMTDWTVGKGWG
+534 EGLADWTVGKGWG

-553 KSIKSDDKTSI
+553 KTIKSDDKYSI

-570 TSSGSSVLESP
+570 ASTGSSVLESP
-581 AFDIKAGSKV
+581 AFDIKEGSKV
-591 EFYAYFAPYY
+591 EFYAYFAPNF
-601 LVYGKWTFTVTDV
+601 LIYGKWTFTVTDV
-614 DSGETETLLN
+614 DSGETTTLLN

-642 EFDLSKY
+642 GFDLSKY

-658 DYPFGGESLAVDG
+658 DYPFGGENLAIDG

-678 ASASESLHIFEGESI
+678 ASASESLHIFEGESVA
-693 GFKSI
+693 FKSI
-698 TQGEPEGLTWSFPGA
+698 TQGEPESMTWSFPGA

-762 ALIGLPEEGYES
+762 AIIGLPEEGYES
-774 PFVGVFLSLNVPVTF
+774 PFVGVFLPLNVPVTF

-811 SAEQN
+811 TTEQN
-816 PTVIFEKKGVVSVGL
+816 PTVVFEKKGVVSVGL
-831 TAKNDAGQTND
+831 TAKNDAGQAND

-893 KATLASATIDS
+893 KATLGPAAIDS

-909 ASVTAIAPETL
+909 ASVTTIAPETL

-936 VLASTAVKVG
+936 VLASASVKAG
-946 DLKYD
+946 DLKYSET
-951 DKDYLATIFRFDN
+951 DYLATIFHFDKTIELN
-964 TVKLEKGSEFFVT
+964 KGTEFFITV
-977 IGPFPNGSLDTAPY
+977 GPFPNGSLEVSPY
-991 TKDDIAIFCHRRSVG
+991 TADDIAIFCHRRSTG
-1006 QKNTAW
+1006 EKNTAW
-1012 HYLAVYGSD
+1012 HYLAVYDENS
-1021 DKPTGEYKWYANTED
+1021 KPTGEYKWYANTED
-1036 PVSMAISPAIDY
+1036 PLSMAISPVIDY
-1048 EKYDAIQDVRYDEA
+1048 EKYDAVQDIRYDEVGA
-1062 GTEATI
+1062 EATL

-1081 TMPGNIYIY
+1081 TTPGNIYIY

>member
-1 MVTVECN
+1 
-8 ILYCFES
+8 
-15 SSFAILFFIIKNFD
+15 
-29 CFGLSANFADVKCN
+29 
-43 KKVII
+43 
-48 TNKLLMKKS
+48 MKKT
-57 LLTFIAVLATLL
+57 LLTLIAVLATLL
-69 PITASAAVSTWSFE
+69 PVTASAAVSTWSFE
-83 WNMSKKEG
+83 WNTSKNKG
-91 GQGFYNFGSTKVEKE
+91 GQGFYNFGASAVEKD

-115 QWKATAEGTYIYAYT
+115 QWKATAEGTIVFAYT
-130 STMGQYIGSASA
+130 ASSGQYIGSADR
-142 PPVKAAL
+142 PPVKATL
-149 STSGL
+149 STSDLAGL
-154 VGVIKAVRVSARVY
+154 IKAVRVSARVN
-168 KAEMAG
+168 KDTMAG
-174 DVSVK
+174 NVSVT
-179 VNGKSYLNGTNTTAA
+179 VNGKSYLNGTNTTAS
-194 LTKDI
+194 LTNSI
-199 AEYEFKIDDADAQE
+199 AEYEFKIADADAQE

-222 TSDTKGPMYIKK
+222 TSDTKGPLYVKK

-243 SSVPAPAFSV
+243 SSVPAPTFSV
-253 AAGTYDEAQT
+253 AAGTYDEAQS
-263 VSMAVPSLEAGT
+263 VSLAVSSLEAGK

-287 KTEDGTRKAYTEP
+287 KLEDGTRKAYTEP
-300 VTVAETATLKAVTLV
+300 IAVAETATLKAVTLV
-315 GAEYSN
+315 GTEYSD
-321 VVEAKYIIRKDPQIR
+321 VAEAKYVIRKDPQIR

-341 VSLVTGEDGY
+341 VSLITGEEGY
-351 ADLLNPNKVS
+351 ADLLNPNKVT
-361 PIKYSSSAPM
+361 PIKYSSSAPL
-371 VCSVNSKGTLYTSYV
+371 VCSVDSKGTLYTSYV
-386 KEDTDVTIT
+386 KEDSEAVIT
-395 AEFEGDDN
+395 AKFDGDAN

-426 NPLGGKFNDAVEV
+426 TPLGGKFNDAVDV

-448 VAVWYSTTAKSAEE
+448 VTIWYSTTAKSAEE

-502 VTAKFDI
+502 VTATFDI
-509 TLPLKVDFTTDR
+509 TLPLKADFTTDR

-534 EGMTDWTVGKGWG
+534 DGMADWTVGKGWG

-570 TSSGSSVLESP
+570 ASSGSSVLESP

-591 EFYAYFAPYY
+591 EFYAYFAPNF
-601 LVYGKWTFTVTDV
+601 LIYGKWTFTVTDV
-614 DSGETETLLN
+614 DSGETTTLLN

-642 EFDLSKY
+642 GFDLSKY

-658 DYPFGGESLAVDG
+658 DYPFGGESLAIDG

-678 ASASESLHIFEGESI
+678 ASASESLHIFEGESVA
-693 GFKSI
+693 FKSI
-698 TQGEPEGLTWSFPGA
+698 TQGEPESMTWSFPGA

-762 ALIGLPEEGYES
+762 AIIGLPEEGYES
-774 PFVGVFLSLNVPVTF
+774 PFVGVFLPLNVPVTF

-811 SAEQN
+811 TTEQN
-816 PTVIFEKKGVVSVGL
+816 PTVVFEKKGVVSVGL

-893 KATLASATIDS
+893 KATLGPAAIDS

-909 ASVTAIAPETL
+909 ASVTTIAPETL

-936 VLASTAVKVG
+936 VLASASVKAG
-946 DLKYD
+946 DLKYSET
-951 DKDYLATIFRFDN
+951 DYLATIFHFDKTIELN
-964 TVKLEKGSEFFVT
+964 KGTEFFITV
-977 IGPFPNGSLDTAPY
+977 GPFPNGSLEVSPY
-991 TKDDIAIFCHRRSVG
+991 TADDIAIFCHRRSTG
-1006 QKNTAW
+1006 EKNTAW
-1012 HYLAVYGSD
+1012 HYLAVYDENS
-1021 DKPTGEYKWYANTED
+1021 KPTGEYKWYANTED
-1036 PVSMAISPAIDY
+1036 PLSMAISPVIDY
-1048 EKYDAIQDVRYDEA
+1048 EKYDAVQDIRYDEA
-1062 GTEATI
+1062 DAEAEATI

-1081 TMPGNIYIY
+1081 TTPGNIYIY

>member
-1 MVTVECN
+1 
-8 ILYCFES
+8 
-15 SSFAILFFIIKNFD
+15 
-29 CFGLSANFADVKCN
+29 
-43 KKVII
+43 
-48 TNKLLMKKS
+48 MKKT
-57 LLTFIAVLATLL
+57 LLTLIAVLATLL
-69 PITASAAVSTWSFE
+69 PVTASAAVSTWSFE
-83 WNMSKKEG
+83 WNTSKNKG
-91 GQGFYNFGSTKVEKE
+91 GQGFYNFGASAVEKD
-106 FYTAELNGL
+106 FYTTELNGL
-115 QWKATAEGTYIYAYT
+115 QWKATAEGTIVFAYT
-130 STMGQYIGSASA
+130 ASSGQYIGSADR
-142 PPVKAAL
+142 PPVKATL
-149 STSGL
+149 STSDLAGL
-154 VGVIKAVRVSARVY
+154 IKAVRVSARVN
-168 KAEMAG
+168 KDTMAG
-174 DVSVK
+174 NVSVT
-179 VNGKSYLNGTNTTAA
+179 VNGKSYLNGTNTTAS
-194 LTKDI
+194 LTNSI
-199 AEYEFKIDDADAQE
+199 AEYEFKVADADAQE

-222 TSDTKGPMYIKK
+222 TSDTKGPLYVKK

-243 SSVPAPAFSV
+243 SSVPAPTFSV
-253 AAGTYDEAQT
+253 AAGTYDEAQS
-263 VSMAVPSLEAGT
+263 VSLAVSSLEAGK

-287 KTEDGTRKAYTEP
+287 KLEDGTRKAYTEP
-300 VTVAETATLKAVTLV
+300 IAVAETATLKAVTLV
-315 GAEYSN
+315 GTEYSD
-321 VVEAKYIIRKDPQIR
+321 VAEAKYVIRKDPQIR

-341 VSLVTGEDGY
+341 VSLITGEEGY
-351 ADLLNPNKVS
+351 ADLLNPNKVT
-361 PIKYSSSAPM
+361 PIKYSSSAPL
-371 VCSVNSKGTLYTSYV
+371 VCSVDSKGILYTSYV
-386 KEDTDVTIT
+386 KEDSEAVIT
-395 AEFEGDDN
+395 AKFDGDAN

-426 NPLGGKFNDAVEV
+426 TPLGGKFNDAVDV

-448 VAVWYSTTAKSAEE
+448 VTIWYSTTAKSAEE

-502 VTAKFDI
+502 VTATFDI
-509 TLPLKVDFTTDR
+509 TLPLKADFTTDR

-534 EGMTDWTVGKGWG
+534 DGMADWTVGKGWG

-570 TSSGSSVLESP
+570 ASSGSSVLESP

-591 EFYAYFAPYY
+591 EFYAYFAPNF
-601 LVYGKWTFTVTDV
+601 LIYGKWTFTVTDV
-614 DSGETETLLN
+614 DSGETTTLLN

-642 EFDLSKY
+642 DFDLSKY

-658 DYPFGGESLAVDG
+658 DYPFGGENLAIDG

-678 ASASESLHIFEGESI
+678 ASASESLHIFEGESVA
-693 GFKSI
+693 FKSI
-698 TQGEPEGLTWSFPGA
+698 TQGEPESMTWSFPGA

-762 ALIGLPEEGYES
+762 AIIGLPEEGYES
-774 PFVGVFLSLNVPVTF
+774 PFVGVFLPLNVPVTF

-811 SAEQN
+811 TTEQN
-816 PTVIFEKKGVVSVGL
+816 PTVVFEKKGVVSVGL
-831 TAKNDAGQTND
+831 TAKNDAGQAND

-893 KATLASATIDS
+893 KATLGPAAIDS

-909 ASVTAIAPETL
+909 ASVTTIAPETL

-936 VLASTAVKVG
+936 VLASASVKAG
-946 DLKYD
+946 DLKYSET
-951 DKDYLATIFRFDN
+951 DYLATIFHFDKTIELN
-964 TVKLEKGSEFFVT
+964 KGTEFFITV
-977 IGPFPNGSLDTAPY
+977 GPFPNGSLEVSPY
-991 TKDDIAIFCHRRSVG
+991 TADDIAIFCHRRSTG
-1006 QKNTAW
+1006 EKNTAW
-1012 HYLAVYGSD
+1012 HYLAVYDENS
-1021 DKPTGEYKWYANTED
+1021 KPTGEYKWYANTED
-1036 PVSMAISPAIDY
+1036 PLSMAISPVIDY
-1048 EKYDAIQDVRYDEA
+1048 EKYDAVQDIRYDESGA
-1062 GTEATI
+1062 EATI

-1081 TMPGNIYIY
+1081 TTPGNIYIY

>member
-1 MVTVECN
+1 
-8 ILYCFES
+8 
-15 SSFAILFFIIKNFD
+15 
-29 CFGLSANFADVKCN
+29 
-43 KKVII
+43 
-48 TNKLLMKKS
+48 MKKT
-57 LLTFIAVLATLL
+57 LLTLIAVLATLL
-69 PITASAAVSTWSFE
+69 PVTASAAVSTWSFE
-83 WNMSKKEG
+83 WNTSKNKG
-91 GQGFYNFGSTKVEKE
+91 GQGFYNFGASAVEKD
-106 FYTAELNGL
+106 FYTTELNGL
-115 QWKATAEGTYIYAYT
+115 QWKATAEGTIVFAYT
-130 STMGQYIGSASA
+130 ASSGQYIGSADR
-142 PPVKAAL
+142 PPVKATL
-149 STSGL
+149 STSDLAGL
-154 VGVIKAVRVSARVY
+154 IKAVRVSARVN
-168 KAEMAG
+168 KDTMAG
-174 DVSVK
+174 NVSVT
-179 VNGKSYLNGTNTTAA
+179 VNGKSYLNGTNTTAS
-194 LTKDI
+194 LTNSI
-199 AEYEFKIDDADAQE
+199 AEYEFKVADADAQE

-222 TSDTKGPMYIKK
+222 TSDTKGPLYVKK

-243 SSVPAPAFSV
+243 SSVPAPTFSV
-253 AAGTYDEAQT
+253 AAGTYDEAQS
-263 VSMAVPSLEAGT
+263 VSLAVSSLEAGK
-275 YTIYYTTDGSNP
+275 YTIYYTNDGSNP
-287 KTEDGTRKAYTEP
+287 KLEDGTRKAYTEP
-300 VTVAETATLKAVTLV
+300 IAVAETATLKAVTLV
-315 GAEYSN
+315 GTEYSD
-321 VVEAKYIIRKDPQIR
+321 VAEAKYVIRKDPQIR

-341 VSLVTGEDGY
+341 VSLITGEEGY
-351 ADLLNPNKVS
+351 ADLLNPNKVT
-361 PIKYSSSAPM
+361 PIKYSSSAPL
-371 VCSVNSKGTLYTSYV
+371 VCSVDSKGTLYTSYV
-386 KEDTDVTIT
+386 KEDSEAVIT
-395 AEFEGDDN
+395 AKFDGDAN

-426 NPLGGKFNDAVEV
+426 TPLGGKFNDAVDV

-448 VAVWYSTTAKSAEE
+448 VTIWYSTTAKSAEE

-502 VTAKFDI
+502 VTATFDI
-509 TLPLKVDFTTDR
+509 TLPLKADFTTDR

-534 EGMTDWTVGKGWG
+534 DGMADWTVGKGWG

-570 TSSGSSVLESP
+570 ASSGSSVLESP

-591 EFYAYFAPYY
+591 EFYAYFAPNF
-601 LVYGKWTFTVTDV
+601 LIYGKWTFTVTDV
-614 DSGETETLLN
+614 DSGETTTLLN

-642 EFDLSKY
+642 GFDLSKY

-658 DYPFGGESLAVDG
+658 DYPFGGENLAIDG

-678 ASASESLHIFEGESI
+678 ASASESLHIFEGESVA
-693 GFKSI
+693 FKSI
-698 TQGEPEGLTWSFPGA
+698 TQGEPESMTWSFPGA

-762 ALIGLPEEGYES
+762 AIIGLPEEGYES
-774 PFVGVFLSLNVPVTF
+774 PFVGVFLPLNVPVTF

-811 SAEQN
+811 TTEQN
-816 PTVIFEKKGVVSVGL
+816 PTVVFEKKGVVSVGL
-831 TAKNDAGQTND
+831 TAKNDAGQAND

-893 KATLASATIDS
+893 KATLGPAAIDS

-909 ASVTAIAPETL
+909 ASVTTIAPETL

-936 VLASTAVKVG
+936 VLASASVKAG
-946 DLKYD
+946 DLKYSET
-951 DKDYLATIFRFDN
+951 DYLATIFHFDKTIELN
-964 TVKLEKGSEFFVT
+964 KGTEFFITV
-977 IGPFPNGSLDTAPY
+977 GPFPNGSLEVSPY
-991 TKDDIAIFCHRRSVG
+991 TADDIAIFCHRRSTG
-1006 QKNTAW
+1006 EKNTAW
-1012 HYLAVYGSD
+1012 HYLAVYDENS
-1021 DKPTGEYKWYANTED
+1021 KPTGEYKWYANTED
-1036 PVSMAISPAIDY
+1036 PLSMAISPVIDY
-1048 EKYDAIQDVRYDEA
+1048 EKYDAVQDIRYDESGA
-1062 GTEATI
+1062 EATI

-1081 TMPGNIYIY
+1081 TTPGNIYIY